1 MANEFK
7 ITDIVDKK
15 AFDELTN
22 LINKFNE
29 TKEVYSDLTKEL
41 AGGLKVKP
49 GDLKELADK
58 TEKYTNIMNQLV
70 TTQNKL
76 ADIQGKYKAVL
87 NDLNKNMKEFLSL
100 SSLSGKFDS
109 LTSAINKASD
119 ALKTASEAI
128 KNTSEAQ
135 KENAQTTQRQSQ
147 AMQSA
152 SSSISLTSSAYAEIL
167 NTVTSYD
174 NKAKELNERLSINKT
189 KLDEIRRELSN
200 LSKEL
205 SKGTISQQE
214 YLRIVS
220 DLTIKERDLVQQ
232 NKQYTSLLNAH
243 SKAMVST
250 AGSYNEMSAAVVQ
263 LENRFRNLS
272 EAQRQGDQGVGL
284 IKQIKQLK
292 DELKTIDAQM
302 GNYQRNVGN
311 YTSHWNG
318 LNVSVQQ
325 MARELPSLAVGWN
338 TFFLAISNNLPI
350 MADEI
355 KRARDEFKALQ
366 ESGQQGV
373 PVWKQLTKSIL
384 NWQTALVVGI
394 TLLSVYGKDIMDW
407 VASLFKAKDAT
418 KELLSAEQEMA
429 LGIKKGMK
437 DVANSTVKLDVLYK
451 ATQDHTRSLKDRN
464 AAVDELQKM
473 YPAYFANLSN
483 DEILAGKAKE
493 AYVQLREELVANAI
507 ARAQLDRMTDIADKR
522 EESLLKRRV
531 QYNTYLQAEQ
541 KIIEASAALE
551 DARQKKAKEGDEVWG
566 YLVAKRE
573 EELKKAEDQ
582 AKKEKAAWED
592 LIKETKDYDKVLEG
606 MSKNIN
612 VGALTNDSNGSN
624 KKEAEEYA
632 NYMKNIERELTKTR
646 IALIEDRRKAEVA
659 SVENTYK
666 ENINKIKGYS
676 AKENQLRSQYE
687 EEKNKNIRE
696 INEKYDLE
704 REEYESDLEKRS
716 IELKLDTIKNNSEK
730 ELEYKLD
737 LLLRMNELLREEEI
751 REAER
756 RGEDVELINK
766 KYDARFSS
774 IIQDNISERLG
785 LIKKGTDRELDILD
799 TNSLK
804 EINALNK
811 QYKQGEINEKQY
823 RDGLYKITKESGE
836 AKLKLL
842 LKEAEAELAL
852 STDLP
857 QEKVDEIQRRIDKIK
872 AQIEAFNN
880 DMDNDEN
887 NPGKRWAKNF
897 NSALGDMS
905 SSANKYLGDSAK
917 IFNALGD
924 IIGEM
929 TAKMKDAEDSV
940 FDFWGALGKGEDGL
954 KKKLTFVLSSFAKIQ
969 DGITSIMT
977 DIYDA
982 RIKRVEEEQEAN
994 EEAGEKELERIEK
1007 LENSGAITK
1016 EEAEARKRAAEQA
1029 TANKNK
1035 ELEKKKEVLQQKQAK
1050 WEKANAI
1057 SQSVIATAL
1066 AVSKALPNLVLAALV
1081 GTLGAAQLA
1090 TIIAQPIPKYAKGTD
1105 NHPGGLAIVG
1115 DGGKH
1120 EAVVTDKGTYITPNV
1135 PTLIDL
1141 PRRAKVIPDVDIE
1154 RRSDFLPP
1162 FDRLA
1167 LYRSMNLRSDI
1178 GALMKD
1184 AERMGEPITVNV
1196 NNDYRKLEREMQ
1208 SLNRSFEKMAK
1219 YQKKAAKETELRNIS
1234 SRI

>member
-15 AFDELTN
+15 AFDELTS
-22 LINKFNE
+22 LIAKFNE
-29 TKEVYSDLTKEL
+29 TKEAYVNLTKDL
-41 AGGLKVKP
+41 AGGLRVKP

-76 ADIQGKYKAVL
+76 SDIQGRYKGIL

-119 ALKTASEAI
+119 ALKIA
-128 KNTSEAQ
+128 SEAQ
-135 KENAQTTQRQSQ
+135 KDNAQTTQRQAQ

-174 NKAKELNERLSINKT
+174 NKAKELNERLSANKIR
-189 KLDEIRRELSN
+189 LDEIRRELSE

-205 SKGTISQQE
+205 SKGIISQQE
-214 YLRIVS
+214 YLNKVS

-250 AGSYNEMSAAVVQ
+250 SGSYNEMSAAVVQ

-292 DELKTIDAQM
+292 DELKAIDAQM

-318 LNVSVQQ
+318 LNASVQQ
-325 MARELPSLAVGWN
+325 VARELPSLAVGWN
-338 TFFLAISNNLPI
+338 AFFLAISNNLPI

-366 ESGQQGV
+366 ESGQKGV

-394 TLLSVYGKDIMDW
+394 TLLSVYGKDIMNW
-407 VASLFKAKDAT
+407 IENLFKAKEVTGDLIDYEN
-418 KELLSAEQEMA
+418 KLLIARQK
-429 LGIKKGMK
+429 GIQ
-437 DVANSTVKLDVLYK
+437 DISRETTKLDLLYK
-451 ATQDHTRSLKDRN
+451 TTQDTNKLRKERLAAAN
-464 AAVDELQKM
+464 ALQKM
-473 YPAYFANLSN
+473 YPDYLGNMKKES
-483 DEILAGKAKE
+483 ILAGEAKE
-493 AYVQLREELVANAI
+493 AYMQLRKELVASAI
-507 ARAQLDRMTDIADKR
+507 ARAQLDEMTKIAAQRYKAWVKER
-522 EESLLKRRV
+522 NAYVS
-531 QYNTYLQAEQ
+531 YLRSENELSKNNSDLQ
-541 KIIEASAALE
+541 KTITLN
-551 DARQKKAKEGDEVWG
+551 
-566 YLVAKRE
+566 
-573 EELKKAEDQ
+573 
-582 AKKEKAAWED
+582 AKKQWENAKD
-592 LIKETKDYDKVLEG
+592 SLSDYDKALKG
-606 MSKNIN
+606 MSESID
-612 VGALTNDSNGSN
+612 VDALVNDSNDAN

-632 NYMKNIERELTKTR
+632 NYMKNIESELTKTR
-646 IALIEDRRKAEVA
+646 IALIEDRRKAEIA

-687 EEKNKNIRE
+687 EEKNKNIRD
-696 INEKYDLE
+696 INEKYDLQ

-737 LLLRMNELLREEEI
+737 LLLRMNEILREEEI

-823 RDGLYKITKESGE
+823 RDGIYKITKESGE

-852 STDLP
+852 SSDLP

-872 AQIEAFNN
+872 AQIGAFGD

-887 NPGKRWAKNF
+887 NPGKRWADDF
-897 NSALGDMS
+897 NNALGNLS
-905 SSANKYLGDSAK
+905 SSANKYLGDSAN

-924 IIGEM
+924 IIGEI
-929 TAKMKDAEDSV
+929 TSKMDDAGDSV
-940 FDFWGALGKGEDGL
+940 LNFWGKLDDKGKL
-954 KKKLTFVLSSFAKIQ
+954 SFVLSSFAKIQ

-1007 LENSGAITK
+1007 LENSGVITK
-1016 EEAEARKRAAEQA
+1016 EEAEARKRAAEQT

-1035 ELEKKKEVLQQKQAK
+1035 ELEKKKEALQQKQAK

-1057 SQSVIATAL
+1057 SQSIIATAL
-1066 AVSKALPNLVLAALV
+1066 AVSRALPNMVLAALV
-1081 GTLGAAQLA
+1081 GALGAAQLA

-1120 EAVVTDKGTYITPNV
+1120 EAVVTDRGAYITPNV

-1219 YQKKAAKETELRNIS
+1219 YQKKAAKEAELRNIS
-1234 SRI
+1234 NRI

>member
-15 AFDELTN
+15 AFDELTS
-22 LINKFNE
+22 LIAKFNE
-29 TKEVYSDLTKEL
+29 TKEAYVNLTKDL
-41 AGGLKVKP
+41 AGGLRVKP

-76 ADIQGKYKAVL
+76 SDIQGRYKGIL

-119 ALKTASEAI
+119 ALKIA
-128 KNTSEAQ
+128 SEAQ
-135 KENAQTTQRQSQ
+135 KDNAQTTQRQAQ

-174 NKAKELNERLSINKT
+174 NKAKELNERLSANKIR
-189 KLDEIRRELSN
+189 LDEIRRELSE

-205 SKGTISQQE
+205 SKGIISQQE
-214 YLRIVS
+214 YLNKVS

-292 DELKTIDAQM
+292 DELKAIDAQM

-318 LNVSVQQ
+318 LNASVQQ
-325 MARELPSLAVGWN
+325 VARELPSLAVGWN
-338 TFFLAISNNLPI
+338 AFFLAISNNLPI
-350 MADEI
+350 MANEI

-366 ESGQQGV
+366 ESGQKGV

-394 TLLSVYGKDIMDW
+394 TLLSVYGKDIMNW
-407 VASLFKAKDAT
+407 IENLFKAKEVTGDLIDYEN
-418 KELLSAEQEMA
+418 KLLIARQK
-429 LGIKKGMK
+429 GIQ
-437 DVANSTVKLDVLYK
+437 DISRETTKLDLLYK
-451 ATQDHTRSLKDRN
+451 TTQDTNKSMKERLAAAN
-464 AAVDELQKM
+464 ALQKM
-473 YPAYFANLSN
+473 SPDYLGNMKKES
-483 DEILAGKAKE
+483 ILAGEAKE
-493 AYVQLREELVANAI
+493 AYMQLRKELVASAI
-507 ARAQLDRMTDIADKR
+507 ARAQLDEMTKIAAQRYKAWVKER
-522 EESLLKRRV
+522 NAYVS
-531 QYNTYLQAEQ
+531 YLRSENELSKNNSDLQ
-541 KIIEASAALE
+541 KTITLN
-551 DARQKKAKEGDEVWG
+551 
-566 YLVAKRE
+566 
-573 EELKKAEDQ
+573 
-582 AKKEKAAWED
+582 AKKQWENAKD
-592 LIKETKDYDKVLEG
+592 SLSDYDKALKG
-606 MSKNIN
+606 MSESID
-612 VGALTNDSNGSN
+612 VDALVNDSNDAN

-632 NYMKNIERELTKTR
+632 NYMKNIESELTKTR
-646 IALIEDRRKAEVA
+646 IALIEDRRKAEIA

-687 EEKNKNIRE
+687 EEKNKNIRD

-737 LLLRMNELLREEEI
+737 LLLRMNEILREEEI

-852 STDLP
+852 SSDLP
-857 QEKVDEIQRRIDKIK
+857 QEKVDEIQRRIDEIK
-872 AQIEAFNN
+872 AQIEDFGN

-887 NPGKRWAKNF
+887 NPGKRWADDF
-897 NSALGDMS
+897 NNSLGNLS
-905 SSANKYLGDSAK
+905 SSANKYLGDSAN

-924 IIGEM
+924 IIGEI
-929 TAKMKDAEDSV
+929 TAKMDDAGDSV
-940 FDFWGALGKGEDGL
+940 LNFWGKLDDKGKL
-954 KKKLTFVLSSFAKIQ
+954 SFVLSSFAKIQ

-1007 LENSGAITK
+1007 LENSGVITK
-1016 EEAEARKRAAEQA
+1016 EEAEARKRAAEQT

-1035 ELEKKKEVLQQKQAK
+1035 ELEKKKEALQQKQAK

-1057 SQSVIATAL
+1057 SQSIIATAL
-1066 AVSKALPNLVLAALV
+1066 AVSRALPNMVLAALV
-1081 GTLGAAQLA
+1081 GALGAAQLA

-1120 EAVVTDKGTYITPNV
+1120 EAVVTDRGAYITPNV

-1219 YQKKAAKETELRNIS
+1219 YQKKAAKEAELRNIS
-1234 SRI
+1234 NRI

>member
-15 AFDELTN
+15 AFDELTS
-22 LINKFNE
+22 LIAKFNE
-29 TKEVYSDLTKEL
+29 TKEAYVNLTKDL
-41 AGGLKVKP
+41 AGGLRVKP

-76 ADIQGKYKAVL
+76 SDIQGRYKGIL

-119 ALKTASEAI
+119 ALKIA
-128 KNTSEAQ
+128 SEAQ
-135 KENAQTTQRQSQ
+135 KDNAQTTQRQAQ

-174 NKAKELNERLSINKT
+174 NKAKELNERLSANKIR
-189 KLDEIRRELSN
+189 LDEIRRELSE

-205 SKGTISQQE
+205 SKGIISQQE
-214 YLRIVS
+214 YLNKVS

-292 DELKTIDAQM
+292 DELKAIDAQM

-318 LNVSVQQ
+318 LNASVQQ
-325 MARELPSLAVGWN
+325 VARELPSLAVGWN
-338 TFFLAISNNLPI
+338 DFFLAISNNLPI
-350 MADEI
+350 MANEI

-366 ESGQQGV
+366 ESGQKGV

-394 TLLSVYGKDIMDW
+394 TLLSVYEKDIMNW
-407 VASLFKAKDAT
+407 IENLFKAKEVTGDLIDYEN
-418 KELLSAEQEMA
+418 KLLIARQK
-429 LGIKKGMK
+429 GIQ
-437 DVANSTVKLDVLYK
+437 DISRETTKLDLLYK
-451 ATQDHTRSLKDRN
+451 TTQDTNKSMKERLAAAN
-464 AAVDELQKM
+464 ALQKM
-473 YPAYFANLSN
+473 SPDYLGNMKKES
-483 DEILAGKAKE
+483 ILAGEAKE
-493 AYVQLREELVANAI
+493 AYMQLRKELVASAI
-507 ARAQLDRMTDIADKR
+507 ARAQLDEMTKIAAQRYKAWVKER
-522 EESLLKRRV
+522 NAYVS
-531 QYNTYLQAEQ
+531 YLRSENELSKNNSDLQ
-541 KIIEASAALE
+541 KTITLN
-551 DARQKKAKEGDEVWG
+551 
-566 YLVAKRE
+566 
-573 EELKKAEDQ
+573 
-582 AKKEKAAWED
+582 AKKQWENAKD
-592 LIKETKDYDKVLEG
+592 SLSDYDKALKG
-606 MSKNIN
+606 MSESID
-612 VGALTNDSNGSN
+612 VDALVNDSNDAN

-632 NYMKNIERELTKTR
+632 NYMKNIESELTKTR
-646 IALIEDRRKAEVA
+646 IALIEDRRKAEIA

-687 EEKNKNIRE
+687 EEKNKNIRD

-737 LLLRMNELLREEEI
+737 LLLRMNEILREEEI

-823 RDGLYKITKESGE
+823 RDGIYRITKESGE

-852 STDLP
+852 SSDLP

-872 AQIEAFNN
+872 AQIEDFGN

-887 NPGKRWAKNF
+887 NPGKRWADDF
-897 NSALGDMS
+897 NNSLGNLS
-905 SSANKYLGDSAK
+905 SSANKYLGDSAN

-924 IIGEM
+924 IIGEI
-929 TAKMKDAEDSV
+929 TAKMDDAGDSV
-940 FDFWGALGKGEDGL
+940 LNFWGKLDDKGKL
-954 KKKLTFVLSSFAKIQ
+954 SFVLSSFAKIQ

-1007 LENSGAITK
+1007 LENSGVITK
-1016 EEAEARKRAAEQA
+1016 EEAEARKRAAEQT

-1035 ELEKKKEVLQQKQAK
+1035 ELEKKKEALQQKQAK

-1057 SQSVIATAL
+1057 SQSIIATAL
-1066 AVSKALPNLVLAALV
+1066 AVSRALPNMVLAALV
-1081 GTLGAAQLA
+1081 GALGAAQLA

-1120 EAVVTDKGTYITPNV
+1120 EAVVTDRGAYITPNV

-1219 YQKKAAKETELRNIS
+1219 YQKKAAKEAELRNIS
-1234 SRI
+1234 NRI

>member
-15 AFDELTN
+15 AFDELTS
-22 LINKFNE
+22 LIAKFNE
-29 TKEVYSDLTKEL
+29 TKEAYVNLTKDL
-41 AGGLKVKP
+41 AGGLRVKP

-76 ADIQGKYKAVL
+76 SDIQGRYKGIL

-119 ALKTASEAI
+119 ALKIA
-128 KNTSEAQ
+128 SEAQ
-135 KENAQTTQRQSQ
+135 KDNAQTTQRQAQ

-174 NKAKELNERLSINKT
+174 NKAKELNERLSANKIR
-189 KLDEIRRELSN
+189 LDEIRRELSE

-205 SKGTISQQE
+205 SKGIISQQE
-214 YLRIVS
+214 YLNKVS

-292 DELKTIDAQM
+292 DELKAIDAQM

-318 LNVSVQQ
+318 LNASVQQ
-325 MARELPSLAVGWN
+325 VARELPSLAVGWN
-338 TFFLAISNNLPI
+338 AFFLAISNNLPI
-350 MADEI
+350 MANEI

-366 ESGQQGV
+366 ESGQKGV

-394 TLLSVYGKDIMDW
+394 TLLSVYGKDIMNW
-407 VASLFKAKDAT
+407 IENLFKAKEVTGDLIDYEN
-418 KELLSAEQEMA
+418 KLLIARQK
-429 LGIKKGMK
+429 GIQ
-437 DVANSTVKLDVLYK
+437 DISRETTKLDLLYK
-451 ATQDHTRSLKDRN
+451 TTQDTNKSMKERLAAAN
-464 AAVDELQKM
+464 ALQKM
-473 YPAYFANLSN
+473 SPDYLGNMKKES
-483 DEILAGKAKE
+483 ILAGEAKE
-493 AYVQLREELVANAI
+493 AYMQLRKELVASAI
-507 ARAQLDRMTDIADKR
+507 ARAQLDEMTKIAAQRYKAWVKER
-522 EESLLKRRV
+522 NAYVS
-531 QYNTYLQAEQ
+531 YLRSENELSKNNSDLQ
-541 KIIEASAALE
+541 KTITLN
-551 DARQKKAKEGDEVWG
+551 
-566 YLVAKRE
+566 
-573 EELKKAEDQ
+573 
-582 AKKEKAAWED
+582 AKKQWENAKD
-592 LIKETKDYDKVLEG
+592 SLSDYDKALKG
-606 MSKNIN
+606 MSESID
-612 VGALTNDSNGSN
+612 VDALVNDSNDAN

-632 NYMKNIERELTKTR
+632 NYMKNIESELTKTR
-646 IALIEDRRKAEVA
+646 IALIEDRRKAEIA

-687 EEKNKNIRE
+687 EEKNKNIRD

-737 LLLRMNELLREEEI
+737 LLLRMNEILREEEI

-823 RDGLYKITKESGE
+823 RDGIYRITKESGE

-852 STDLP
+852 SSDLP

-872 AQIEAFNN
+872 AQIEDFGN

-887 NPGKRWAKNF
+887 NPGKRWADDF
-897 NSALGDMS
+897 NNSLGNLS
-905 SSANKYLGDSAK
+905 SSANKYLGDSAN

-924 IIGEM
+924 IIGEI
-929 TAKMKDAEDSV
+929 TAKMDDAGDSV
-940 FDFWGALGKGEDGL
+940 LNFWGKLDDKGKL
-954 KKKLTFVLSSFAKIQ
+954 SFVLSSFAKIQ

-1007 LENSGAITK
+1007 LENSGVITK
-1016 EEAEARKRAAEQA
+1016 EEAEARKRAAEQT

-1035 ELEKKKEVLQQKQAK
+1035 ELEKKKEALQQKQAK

-1057 SQSVIATAL
+1057 SQSIIATAL
-1066 AVSKALPNLVLAALV
+1066 AVSRALPNMVLAALV
-1081 GTLGAAQLA
+1081 GALGAAQLA

-1120 EAVVTDKGTYITPNV
+1120 EAVVTDRGAYITPNV

-1154 RRSDFLPP
+1154 RRSDFLPH

-1219 YQKKAAKETELRNIS
+1219 YQKKAAKEAELRNIS
-1234 SRI
+1234 NRI

>member
-15 AFDELTN
+15 AFDELTS
-22 LINKFNE
+22 LIAKFNE
-29 TKEVYSDLTKEL
+29 TKEAYVNLTKDL
-41 AGGLKVKP
+41 AGGLRVKP

-76 ADIQGKYKAVL
+76 SDIQGRYKGVL

-119 ALKTASEAI
+119 ALKIAF
-128 KNTSEAQ
+128 EAQ
-135 KENAQTTQRQSQ
+135 KDNAQTTQRQAQ

-174 NKAKELNERLSINKT
+174 NKAKELNERLSANKIR
-189 KLDEIRRELSN
+189 LDEIRRELSE

-205 SKGTISQQE
+205 SKGIISQQE
-214 YLRIVS
+214 YLNKVS

-292 DELKTIDAQM
+292 DELKAIDAQM

-318 LNVSVQQ
+318 LNASVQQ
-325 MARELPSLAVGWN
+325 VARELPSLAVGWN
-338 TFFLAISNNLPI
+338 AFFLAISNNLPI
-350 MADEI
+350 MANEI

-366 ESGQQGV
+366 ESGQKGV

-394 TLLSVYGKDIMDW
+394 TLLSVYGKDIMNW
-407 VASLFKAKDAT
+407 IENLFKAKEVTGDLIDYEN
-418 KELLSAEQEMA
+418 KLLIARQK
-429 LGIKKGMK
+429 GIQ
-437 DVANSTVKLDVLYK
+437 DISRETTKLDLLYK
-451 ATQDHTRSLKDRN
+451 TTQDTNKSMKERLAAAN
-464 AAVDELQKM
+464 ALQKM
-473 YPAYFANLSN
+473 SPDYLGNMKKES
-483 DEILAGKAKE
+483 ILAGEAKE
-493 AYVQLREELVANAI
+493 AYMQLRKELVASAI
-507 ARAQLDRMTDIADKR
+507 ARAQLDEMTKIAAQRYKAWVKER
-522 EESLLKRRV
+522 NAYVS
-531 QYNTYLQAEQ
+531 YLRSENELSKNNSDLQ
-541 KIIEASAALE
+541 KTITLN
-551 DARQKKAKEGDEVWG
+551 
-566 YLVAKRE
+566 
-573 EELKKAEDQ
+573 
-582 AKKEKAAWED
+582 AKKQWENAKD
-592 LIKETKDYDKVLEG
+592 SLSDYDKALKG
-606 MSKNIN
+606 MSESID
-612 VGALTNDSNGSN
+612 VDALVNDSNDAN

-632 NYMKNIERELTKTR
+632 NYMKNIESELTKTR
-646 IALIEDRRKAEVA
+646 IALIEDRRKAEIA

-687 EEKNKNIRE
+687 EEKNKNIRD

-737 LLLRMNELLREEEI
+737 LLLRMNEILREEEI

-823 RDGLYKITKESGE
+823 RDGIYRITKESGE

-852 STDLP
+852 SSDLP

-872 AQIEAFNN
+872 AQIEDFGN

-887 NPGKRWAKNF
+887 NPGKRWADDF
-897 NSALGDMS
+897 NNSLGNLS
-905 SSANKYLGDSAK
+905 SSANKYLGDSAN

-924 IIGEM
+924 IIGEI
-929 TAKMKDAEDSV
+929 TAKMDDAGDSV
-940 FDFWGALGKGEDGL
+940 LNFWGKLDDKGKL
-954 KKKLTFVLSSFAKIQ
+954 SFVLSSFAKIQ

-1007 LENSGAITK
+1007 LENSGVITK
-1016 EEAEARKRAAEQA
+1016 EEAEARKRAAEQT

-1035 ELEKKKEVLQQKQAK
+1035 ELEKKKEALQQKQAK

-1057 SQSVIATAL
+1057 SQSIIATAL
-1066 AVSKALPNLVLAALV
+1066 AVSRALPNMVLAALV
-1081 GTLGAAQLA
+1081 GALGAAQLA

-1120 EAVVTDKGTYITPNV
+1120 EAVVTDRGAYITPNV

-1219 YQKKAAKETELRNIS
+1219 YQKKAAKEAELRNIS
-1234 SRI
+1234 NRI

>member
-15 AFDELTN
+15 AFDELAN

-29 TKEVYSDLTKEL
+29 TKKAYVKLTKKL
-41 AGGLKVKP
+41 AGGLDVKP
-49 GDLKELADK
+49 KDLEELANK

-152 SSSISLTSSAYAEIL
+152 SSSISLTNSAYAEIL

-606 MSKNIN
+606 MSKNID
-612 VGALTNDSNGSN
+612 VGALANDSNGSN

-887 NPGKRWAKNF
+887 NPGKRWAKDF

-1057 SQSVIATAL
+1057 SQSIIATAL

>member
-15 AFDELTN
+15 AFDELTS
-22 LINKFNE
+22 LIAKFNE
-29 TKEVYSDLTKEL
+29 TKEAYVNLTKDL
-41 AGGLKVKP
+41 AGGLRVKP

-76 ADIQGKYKAVL
+76 SDIQGRYKGIL

-119 ALKTASEAI
+119 ALKIA
-128 KNTSEAQ
+128 SEAQ
-135 KENAQTTQRQSQ
+135 KDNAQTTQRQAQ

-174 NKAKELNERLSINKT
+174 NKAKELNERLSANKIR
-189 KLDEIRRELSN
+189 LDEIRRELSE

-205 SKGTISQQE
+205 SKGIISQQE
-214 YLRIVS
+214 YLNKVS

-250 AGSYNEMSAAVVQ
+250 SGSYNEMSAAVVQ

-292 DELKTIDAQM
+292 DELKAIDAQM

-318 LNVSVQQ
+318 LNASVQQ
-325 MARELPSLAVGWN
+325 VARELPSLAVGWN
-338 TFFLAISNNLPI
+338 AFFLAISNNLPI

-366 ESGQQGV
+366 ESGQKGV

-394 TLLSVYGKDIMDW
+394 TLLSVYGKDIMNW
-407 VASLFKAKDAT
+407 IENLFKAKEVTGDLIDYEN
-418 KELLSAEQEMA
+418 KLLIARQK
-429 LGIKKGMK
+429 GIQ
-437 DVANSTVKLDVLYK
+437 DISRETTKLDLLYK
-451 ATQDHTRSLKDRN
+451 TTQDTNKLRKERLAAAN
-464 AAVDELQKM
+464 ALQKM
-473 YPAYFANLSN
+473 YPDYLGNMKKES
-483 DEILAGKAKE
+483 ILAGEAKE
-493 AYVQLREELVANAI
+493 AYMQLRKELVASAI
-507 ARAQLDRMTDIADKR
+507 ARAQLDEMTKIAAQRYKAWVKER
-522 EESLLKRRV
+522 NAYVS
-531 QYNTYLQAEQ
+531 YLRSENELSKNNSDLQ
-541 KIIEASAALE
+541 KTITLN
-551 DARQKKAKEGDEVWG
+551 
-566 YLVAKRE
+566 
-573 EELKKAEDQ
+573 
-582 AKKEKAAWED
+582 AKKQWENAKD
-592 LIKETKDYDKVLEG
+592 SLSDYDKALKG
-606 MSKNIN
+606 MSESID
-612 VGALTNDSNGSN
+612 VDALVNDSNDAN

-632 NYMKNIERELTKTR
+632 NYMKNIESELTKTR
-646 IALIEDRRKAEVA
+646 IALIEDRRKAEIA

-687 EEKNKNIRE
+687 EEKNKNIRD

-737 LLLRMNELLREEEI
+737 LLLRMNEILREEEI

-823 RDGLYKITKESGE
+823 RDGIYKITKESGE

-852 STDLP
+852 SSDLP

-872 AQIEAFNN
+872 AQIGAFGD

-887 NPGKRWAKNF
+887 NPGKRWADDF
-897 NSALGDMS
+897 NNALGNLS
-905 SSANKYLGDSAK
+905 SSANKYLGDSAN

-924 IIGEM
+924 IIGEI
-929 TAKMKDAEDSV
+929 TSKMDDAGDSV
-940 FDFWGALGKGEDGL
+940 LNFWGKLDDKGKL
-954 KKKLTFVLSSFAKIQ
+954 SFVLSSFAKIQ

-1007 LENSGAITK
+1007 LENSGVITK
-1016 EEAEARKRAAEQA
+1016 EEAEARKRAAEQT

-1035 ELEKKKEVLQQKQAK
+1035 ELEKKKEALQQKQAK

-1057 SQSVIATAL
+1057 SQSIIATAL
-1066 AVSKALPNLVLAALV
+1066 AVSRALPNMVLAALV
-1081 GTLGAAQLA
+1081 GALGAAQLA

-1120 EAVVTDKGTYITPNV
+1120 EAVVTDRGAYITPNV

-1219 YQKKAAKETELRNIS
+1219 YQKKAAKEAELRNIS
-1234 SRI
+1234 NRI

>member
-15 AFDELTN
+15 AFDELTS
-22 LINKFNE
+22 LIAKFNE
-29 TKEVYSDLTKEL
+29 TKEAYVNLTKDL
-41 AGGLKVKP
+41 AGGLRVKP

-76 ADIQGKYKAVL
+76 SDIQGRYKGIL

-119 ALKTASEAI
+119 ALKIA
-128 KNTSEAQ
+128 SEAQ
-135 KENAQTTQRQSQ
+135 KDNAQTTQRQAQ

-174 NKAKELNERLSINKT
+174 NKAKELNERLSANKIR
-189 KLDEIRRELSN
+189 LDEIRRELSE

-205 SKGTISQQE
+205 SKGIISQQE
-214 YLRIVS
+214 YLNKVS

-292 DELKTIDAQM
+292 DELKAIDAQM

-311 YTSHWNG
+311 YTSHWNE
-318 LNVSVQQ
+318 LNASVQQ
-325 MARELPSLAVGWN
+325 VARELPSLAVGWDA
-338 TFFLAISNNLPI
+338 FFLAISNNLPI
-350 MADEI
+350 MANEI

-366 ESGQQGV
+366 ESGQKGV

-394 TLLSVYGKDIMDW
+394 TLLSVYEKDIMNW
-407 VASLFKAKDAT
+407 IENLFKAKEVTGDLIDYEN
-418 KELLSAEQEMA
+418 KLLIARQK
-429 LGIKKGMK
+429 GIQ
-437 DVANSTVKLDVLYK
+437 DISRETTKLDLLYK
-451 ATQDHTRSLKDRN
+451 TTQDTNKSMKERLAAAN
-464 AAVDELQKM
+464 ALQKM
-473 YPAYFANLSN
+473 SPDYLGNMKKES
-483 DEILAGKAKE
+483 ILAGEAKE
-493 AYVQLREELVANAI
+493 AYMQLRKELVASAI
-507 ARAQLDRMTDIADKR
+507 ARAQLDEMTKIAAQRYKAWVKER
-522 EESLLKRRV
+522 NAYVS
-531 QYNTYLQAEQ
+531 YLRSENELSKNNSDLQ
-541 KIIEASAALE
+541 KTITLN
-551 DARQKKAKEGDEVWG
+551 
-566 YLVAKRE
+566 
-573 EELKKAEDQ
+573 
-582 AKKEKAAWED
+582 AKKQWENAKD
-592 LIKETKDYDKVLEG
+592 SLSDYDKALKG
-606 MSKNIN
+606 MSESID
-612 VGALTNDSNGSN
+612 VDALVNDSNDAN

-632 NYMKNIERELTKTR
+632 NYMKNIESELTKTR
-646 IALIEDRRKAEVA
+646 IALIEDRRKAEIA

-687 EEKNKNIRE
+687 EEKNKNIRD

-737 LLLRMNELLREEEI
+737 LLLRMNEILREEEI

-852 STDLP
+852 SSDLP
-857 QEKVDEIQRRIDKIK
+857 QEKVDEIQRRIDEIK
-872 AQIEAFNN
+872 AQIEDFGN

-887 NPGKRWAKNF
+887 NPGKRWADDF
-897 NSALGDMS
+897 NNSLGNLS
-905 SSANKYLGDSAK
+905 SSANKYLGDSAN

-924 IIGEM
+924 IIGEI
-929 TAKMKDAEDSV
+929 TAKMDDAGDSV
-940 FDFWGALGKGEDGL
+940 LNFWGKLDDKGKL
-954 KKKLTFVLSSFAKIQ
+954 SFVLSSFAKIQ

-1007 LENSGAITK
+1007 LENSGVITK
-1016 EEAEARKRAAEQA
+1016 EEAEARKRAAEQT

-1035 ELEKKKEVLQQKQAK
+1035 ELEKKKEALQQKQAK

-1057 SQSVIATAL
+1057 SQSIIATAL
-1066 AVSKALPNLVLAALV
+1066 AVSRALPNMVLAALV
-1081 GTLGAAQLA
+1081 GALGAAQLA

-1120 EAVVTDKGTYITPNV
+1120 EAVVTDRGAYITPNV

-1219 YQKKAAKETELRNIS
+1219 YQKKAAKEVELRNIS
-1234 SRI
+1234 NRI

>member
-15 AFDELTN
+15 AFDELTS
-22 LINKFNE
+22 LIAKFNE
-29 TKEVYSDLTKEL
+29 TKEAYVNLTKDL
-41 AGGLKVKP
+41 AGGLRVKP

-76 ADIQGKYKAVL
+76 SDIQGRYKGIL

-119 ALKTASEAI
+119 ALKIA
-128 KNTSEAQ
+128 SEAQ
-135 KENAQTTQRQSQ
+135 KDNAQTTQRQAQ

-152 SSSISLTSSAYAEIL
+152 SSYISLTSSAYAEIL

-174 NKAKELNERLSINKT
+174 NKAKELNERLSANKIR
-189 KLDEIRRELSN
+189 LDEIRRELSE

-292 DELKTIDAQM
+292 DELKAIDAQM

-318 LNVSVQQ
+318 LNASVQQ
-325 MARELPSLAVGWN
+325 VARELPSLAVGWN
-338 TFFLAISNNLPI
+338 AFFLAISNNLPI

-366 ESGQQGV
+366 ESGQKGV

-394 TLLSVYGKDIMDW
+394 TLLSVYGKDIMNW
-407 VASLFKAKDAT
+407 IENLFKAKEVTGDLIDYEN
-418 KELLSAEQEMA
+418 KLLIARQK
-429 LGIKKGMK
+429 GIQ
-437 DVANSTVKLDVLYK
+437 DISRETTKLDLLYK
-451 ATQDHTRSLKDRN
+451 TTQDTNKLRKERLAAAN
-464 AAVDELQKM
+464 ALQKM
-473 YPAYFANLSN
+473 YPDYLGNMKKES
-483 DEILAGKAKE
+483 ILAGEAKE
-493 AYVQLREELVANAI
+493 AYMQLRKELVASAI
-507 ARAQLDRMTDIADKR
+507 ARAQLDEMTKIAAQRYKAWVKER
-522 EESLLKRRV
+522 NAYVS
-531 QYNTYLQAEQ
+531 YLRSENELSKNNSDLQ
-541 KIIEASAALE
+541 KTITLN
-551 DARQKKAKEGDEVWG
+551 
-566 YLVAKRE
+566 
-573 EELKKAEDQ
+573 
-582 AKKEKAAWED
+582 AKKQWENAKD
-592 LIKETKDYDKVLEG
+592 SLSDYDKALKG

-612 VGALTNDSNGSN
+612 VGALVNDSNDAN

-632 NYMKNIERELTKTR
+632 NYMKNIESELTKTR
-646 IALIEDRRKAEVA
+646 IALIEDRRKAEIA

-687 EEKNKNIRE
+687 EEKNKNIRD

-716 IELKLDTIKNNSEK
+716 IELKLDTIKNDSEK

-737 LLLRMNELLREEEI
+737 LLLRMNEILREEEI

-823 RDGLYKITKESGE
+823 RDGIYRITKESGE

-852 STDLP
+852 SSDLP

-872 AQIEAFNN
+872 AQIEDFGN

-887 NPGKRWAKNF
+887 NPGKRWADDF
-897 NSALGDMS
+897 NNSLGNLS
-905 SSANKYLGDSAK
+905 SSANKYLGDSAN

-924 IIGEM
+924 IIGEI
-929 TAKMKDAEDSV
+929 TAKMDDAGDSV
-940 FDFWGALGKGEDGL
+940 LNFWGKLDDKGKL
-954 KKKLTFVLSSFAKIQ
+954 SFVLSSFAKIQ

-1007 LENSGAITK
+1007 LENSGVITK
-1016 EEAEARKRAAEQA
+1016 EEAEARKRAAEQT

-1035 ELEKKKEVLQQKQAK
+1035 ELEKKKEALQQKQAK

-1057 SQSVIATAL
+1057 SQSIIATAL
-1066 AVSKALPNLVLAALV
+1066 AVSRALPNMVLAALV
-1081 GTLGAAQLA
+1081 GALGAAQLA

-1120 EAVVTDKGTYITPNV
+1120 EAVVTDRGAYITPNV

-1219 YQKKAAKETELRNIS
+1219 YQKKAAKEAELRNIS
-1234 SRI
+1234 NRI

>member
-15 AFDELTN
+15 AFDELTS
-22 LINKFNE
+22 LIAKFNE
-29 TKEVYSDLTKEL
+29 TKEAYVNLTKDL
-41 AGGLKVKP
+41 AGGLRVKP

-76 ADIQGKYKAVL
+76 SDIQGRYKGIL

-119 ALKTASEAI
+119 ALKIA
-128 KNTSEAQ
+128 SEAQ
-135 KENAQTTQRQSQ
+135 KDNAQTTQRQAQ

-174 NKAKELNERLSINKT
+174 NKAKELNERLSANKIR
-189 KLDEIRRELSN
+189 LDEIRRELSE

-205 SKGTISQQE
+205 SKGIISQQE
-214 YLRIVS
+214 YLNKVS

-250 AGSYNEMSAAVVQ
+250 SGSYNEMSAAVVQ

-292 DELKTIDAQM
+292 DELKAIDAQM

-318 LNVSVQQ
+318 LNASVQQ
-325 MARELPSLAVGWN
+325 VARELPSLAVGWN
-338 TFFLAISNNLPI
+338 AFFLAISNNLPI

-366 ESGQQGV
+366 ESGQKGV

-394 TLLSVYGKDIMDW
+394 TLLSVYGKDIMNW
-407 VASLFKAKDAT
+407 IENLFKAKEVTGDLIDYEN
-418 KELLSAEQEMA
+418 KLLIARQK
-429 LGIKKGMK
+429 GIQ
-437 DVANSTVKLDVLYK
+437 DISRETTKLDLLYK
-451 ATQDHTRSLKDRN
+451 TTQDTNKLRKERLAAAN
-464 AAVDELQKM
+464 ALQKM
-473 YPAYFANLSN
+473 YPDYLGNMKKESILSG
-483 DEILAGKAKE
+483 EAKE
-493 AYVQLREELVANAI
+493 AYMQLRKELVASAI
-507 ARAQLDRMTDIADKR
+507 ARAQLDEMTKIAAQRYKAWVKER
-522 EESLLKRRV
+522 NAYVS
-531 QYNTYLQAEQ
+531 YLRSENELSKNNSDLQ
-541 KIIEASAALE
+541 KTITLN
-551 DARQKKAKEGDEVWG
+551 
-566 YLVAKRE
+566 
-573 EELKKAEDQ
+573 
-582 AKKEKAAWED
+582 AKKQWENAKD
-592 LIKETKDYDKVLEG
+592 SLSDYDKALKG
-606 MSKNIN
+606 MSESID
-612 VGALTNDSNGSN
+612 VDALVNDSNDAN
-624 KKEAEEYA
+624 KEEAEEYA
-632 NYMKNIERELTKTR
+632 NYMKNIESELTKTR
-646 IALIEDRRKAEVA
+646 IALIEDRRKAEIA

-687 EEKNKNIRE
+687 EEKNKNIRD

-737 LLLRMNELLREEEI
+737 LLLRMNEILREEEI

-823 RDGLYKITKESGE
+823 RDGIYKITKESGE

-852 STDLP
+852 SSDLP

-872 AQIEAFNN
+872 AQIGAFGD

-887 NPGKRWAKNF
+887 NPGKRWADDF
-897 NSALGDMS
+897 NNALGNLS
-905 SSANKYLGDSAK
+905 SSANKYLGDSAN

-924 IIGEM
+924 IIGEI
-929 TAKMKDAEDSV
+929 TSKMDDAGDSV
-940 FDFWGALGKGEDGL
+940 LNFWGKLDDKGKL
-954 KKKLTFVLSSFAKIQ
+954 SFVLSSFAKIQ

-1007 LENSGAITK
+1007 LENSGVITK
-1016 EEAEARKRAAEQA
+1016 EEAEARKRAAEQT

-1035 ELEKKKEVLQQKQAK
+1035 ELEKKKEALQQKQAK

-1057 SQSVIATAL
+1057 SQSIIATAL
-1066 AVSKALPNLVLAALV
+1066 AVSRALPNMVLAALV
-1081 GTLGAAQLA
+1081 GALGAAQLA

-1120 EAVVTDKGTYITPNV
+1120 EAVVTDRGAYITPNV

-1219 YQKKAAKETELRNIS
+1219 YQKKAAKEAELRNIS
-1234 SRI
+1234 NRI

>member
-15 AFDELTN
+15 AFDELTS
-22 LINKFNE
+22 LIAKFNE
-29 TKEVYSDLTKEL
+29 TKEAYVNLTKDL
-41 AGGLKVKP
+41 AGGLRVKP

-76 ADIQGKYKAVL
+76 SDIQGRYKGIL

-119 ALKTASEAI
+119 ALKIA
-128 KNTSEAQ
+128 SEAQ
-135 KENAQTTQRQSQ
+135 KDNAQTTQRQAQ

-152 SSSISLTSSAYAEIL
+152 SSYISLTSSAYAEIL

-174 NKAKELNERLSINKT
+174 NKAKELNERLSANKIR
-189 KLDEIRRELSN
+189 LDEIRRELSK

-205 SKGTISQQE
+205 SKGIISQQE
-214 YLRIVS
+214 YLNKVS

-243 SKAMVST
+243 SKVMVST
-250 AGSYNEMSAAVVQ
+250 SGSYNEMSAAVVQ

-292 DELKTIDAQM
+292 DELKAIDAQM
-302 GNYQRNVGN
+302 GNYQRNVAN

-318 LNVSVQQ
+318 LNASVQQ
-325 MARELPSLAVGWN
+325 VARELPSLAVGWN
-338 TFFLAISNNLPI
+338 AFFLAISNNLPI

-366 ESGQQGV
+366 ESGQKGV

-394 TLLSVYGKDIMDW
+394 TLLSVYGKDIMNW
-407 VASLFKAKDAT
+407 IENLFKAKEVTGDLIDYEN
-418 KELLSAEQEMA
+418 KLLIAR
-429 LGIKKGMK
+429 KKGIQ
-437 DVANSTVKLDVLYK
+437 DISRETTKLDLLYK
-451 ATQDHTRSLKDRN
+451 TTQDTNKSMKERLAAAN
-464 AAVDELQKM
+464 ALQKM
-473 YPAYFANLSN
+473 SPDYLGNMKKES
-483 DEILAGKAKE
+483 ILAGEAKE
-493 AYVQLREELVANAI
+493 AYMQLRKELVASAI
-507 ARAQLDRMTDIADKR
+507 ARAQLDEMTKIAAQRYKAWVKER
-522 EESLLKRRV
+522 NAYVS
-531 QYNTYLQAEQ
+531 YLRSENELSKNNSDLQ
-541 KIIEASAALE
+541 KTITLN
-551 DARQKKAKEGDEVWG
+551 
-566 YLVAKRE
+566 
-573 EELKKAEDQ
+573 
-582 AKKEKAAWED
+582 AKKQWENAKD
-592 LIKETKDYDKVLEG
+592 SLSDYDKALKG
-606 MSKNIN
+606 MSESID
-612 VGALTNDSNGSN
+612 VDALVNDSNDAN
-624 KKEAEEYA
+624 KKEAEKYA
-632 NYMKNIERELTKTR
+632 NYMKNIESELTKTR
-646 IALIEDRRKAEVA
+646 IALIEDRRKAEIA

-687 EEKNKNIRE
+687 EEKNKNIRD

-737 LLLRMNELLREEEI
+737 LLLRMNEILREEEI

-823 RDGLYKITKESGE
+823 RDGIYRITKESGE

-852 STDLP
+852 SSDLP

-872 AQIEAFNN
+872 AQIEDFGN

-887 NPGKRWAKNF
+887 NPGKRWADDF
-897 NSALGDMS
+897 NNSLGNLS
-905 SSANKYLGDSAK
+905 SSANKYLGDSAN

-924 IIGEM
+924 IIGEI
-929 TAKMKDAEDSV
+929 TAKMDDAGDSV
-940 FDFWGALGKGEDGL
+940 LNFWGKLDDKGKL
-954 KKKLTFVLSSFAKIQ
+954 SFVLSSFAKIQ
-969 DGITSIMT
+969 NGITSIMT

-1007 LENSGAITK
+1007 LENSGVITK
-1016 EEAEARKRAAEQA
+1016 EEAEARKRAAEQT

-1035 ELEKKKEVLQQKQAK
+1035 ELEKKKEALQQKQAK

-1057 SQSVIATAL
+1057 SQSIIATAL
-1066 AVSKALPNLVLAALV
+1066 AVSRALPNMVLAALV
-1081 GTLGAAQLA
+1081 GALGAAQLA

-1120 EAVVTDKGTYITPNV
+1120 EAVVTDRGAYITPNV

-1219 YQKKAAKETELRNIS
+1219 YQKKAAKEAELRNIS
-1234 SRI
+1234 NRI

>member
-15 AFDELTN
+15 AFDELTS
-22 LINKFNE
+22 LIAKFNE
-29 TKEVYSDLTKEL
+29 TKEAYVNLTKDL
-41 AGGLKVKP
+41 AGGLRVKP

-76 ADIQGKYKAVL
+76 SDIQGRYKGIL

-119 ALKTASEAI
+119 ALKIA
-128 KNTSEAQ
+128 SEAQ
-135 KENAQTTQRQSQ
+135 KDNAQTTQRQAQ

-174 NKAKELNERLSINKT
+174 NKAKELNERLSANKIR
-189 KLDEIRRELSN
+189 LDEIRRELSE

-205 SKGTISQQE
+205 SKGIISQQE
-214 YLRIVS
+214 YLNKVS

-292 DELKTIDAQM
+292 DELKAIDAQM

-318 LNVSVQQ
+318 LNASVQQ
-325 MARELPSLAVGWN
+325 VARELPSLAVGWN
-338 TFFLAISNNLPI
+338 AFFLAISNNLPI

-366 ESGQQGV
+366 ESGQKGV

-394 TLLSVYGKDIMDW
+394 TLLSVYGKDIMNW
-407 VASLFKAKDAT
+407 IESLFKAKEVTGDLIDYEN
-418 KELLSAEQEMA
+418 KLLIARQK
-429 LGIKKGMK
+429 GIQ
-437 DVANSTVKLDVLYK
+437 DISRETTKLDLLYK
-451 ATQDHTRSLKDRN
+451 TTQDTNKSMKERLAAAN
-464 AAVDELQKM
+464 ALQKM
-473 YPAYFANLSN
+473 SPDYLGNMKKES
-483 DEILAGKAKE
+483 ILAGEAKE
-493 AYVQLREELVANAI
+493 AYMQLRKELVASAI
-507 ARAQLDRMTDIADKR
+507 ARAQLDEMTKIAAQRYKAWVKER
-522 EESLLKRRV
+522 NAYVS
-531 QYNTYLQAEQ
+531 YLRSENELSKNNSDLQ
-541 KIIEASAALE
+541 KTITLN
-551 DARQKKAKEGDEVWG
+551 
-566 YLVAKRE
+566 
-573 EELKKAEDQ
+573 
-582 AKKEKAAWED
+582 AKKQWENAKD
-592 LIKETKDYDKVLEG
+592 SLSDYDKALKG
-606 MSKNIN
+606 MSESID
-612 VGALTNDSNGSN
+612 VDALVNDSNDAN
-624 KKEAEEYA
+624 KKEAEKYA
-632 NYMKNIERELTKTR
+632 NYMKNIESELTKTR
-646 IALIEDRRKAEVA
+646 IALIEDRRKAEIA

-687 EEKNKNIRE
+687 EEKNKNIRD

-737 LLLRMNELLREEEI
+737 LLLRMNEILREEEI

-823 RDGLYKITKESGE
+823 RDGIYRITKESGE

-852 STDLP
+852 SSDLP

-872 AQIEAFNN
+872 AQIEDFGN

-887 NPGKRWAKNF
+887 NPGKRWADDF
-897 NSALGDMS
+897 NNSLGNLS
-905 SSANKYLGDSAK
+905 SSANKYLGDSAN

-924 IIGEM
+924 IIGEI
-929 TAKMKDAEDSV
+929 TAKMDDAGDSV
-940 FDFWGALGKGEDGL
+940 LNFWGKLDDKGKL
-954 KKKLTFVLSSFAKIQ
+954 SFVLSSFAKIQ

-1007 LENSGAITK
+1007 LENSGVITK
-1016 EEAEARKRAAEQA
+1016 EEAEARKRAAEQT

-1035 ELEKKKEVLQQKQAK
+1035 ELEKKKEALQQKQAK

-1057 SQSVIATAL
+1057 SQSIIATAL
-1066 AVSKALPNLVLAALV
+1066 AVSRALPNMVLAALV
-1081 GTLGAAQLA
+1081 GALGAAQLA

-1120 EAVVTDKGTYITPNV
+1120 EAVVTDRGAYITPNV

-1219 YQKKAAKETELRNIS
+1219 YQKKAAKEAELRNIS

>member
-15 AFDELTN
+15 AFDELTS
-22 LINKFNE
+22 LIAKFNE
-29 TKEVYSDLTKEL
+29 TKEAYVNLTKDL
-41 AGGLKVKP
+41 AGGLRVKP

-76 ADIQGKYKAVL
+76 SDIQGRYKGIL

-119 ALKTASEAI
+119 ALKIA
-128 KNTSEAQ
+128 SEAQ
-135 KENAQTTQRQSQ
+135 KDNAQTTQRQAQ

-174 NKAKELNERLSINKT
+174 NKAKELNERLSANKIR
-189 KLDEIRRELSN
+189 LDEIRRELSE

-205 SKGTISQQE
+205 SKGIISQQE
-214 YLRIVS
+214 YLNKVS

-292 DELKTIDAQM
+292 DELKVIDAQM

-318 LNVSVQQ
+318 LNASVQQ
-325 MARELPSLAVGWN
+325 VARELPSLAVGWN
-338 TFFLAISNNLPI
+338 AFFLAISNNLPI
-350 MADEI
+350 MANEI

-366 ESGQQGV
+366 ESGQKGV

-394 TLLSVYGKDIMDW
+394 TLLSVYGKDIMNW
-407 VASLFKAKDAT
+407 IENLFKAKEVTGDLIDYEN
-418 KELLSAEQEMA
+418 KLLIARQK
-429 LGIKKGMK
+429 GIQ
-437 DVANSTVKLDVLYK
+437 DISRETTKLDLLYK
-451 ATQDHTRSLKDRN
+451 TTQDTNKLKKERLAAAN
-464 AAVDELQKM
+464 ALQKM
-473 YPAYFANLSN
+473 YPDYLGNMKKES
-483 DEILAGKAKE
+483 ILAGEAKE
-493 AYVQLREELVANAI
+493 AYMQLRKELVASAI
-507 ARAQLDRMTDIADKR
+507 ARAQLDEMTKIAAQRYKAWVKER
-522 EESLLKRRV
+522 NAYVS
-531 QYNTYLQAEQ
+531 YLRSENELSKNNSDLQ
-541 KIIEASAALE
+541 KTITLN
-551 DARQKKAKEGDEVWG
+551 
-566 YLVAKRE
+566 
-573 EELKKAEDQ
+573 
-582 AKKEKAAWED
+582 AKKQWENAKD
-592 LIKETKDYDKVLEG
+592 SLSDYDKALKG
-606 MSKNIN
+606 MSESID
-612 VGALTNDSNGSN
+612 VDALVNDSNDAN

-632 NYMKNIERELTKTR
+632 NYMKNIESELTKTR
-646 IALIEDRRKAEVA
+646 IALIEDRRKAEIA

-687 EEKNKNIRE
+687 EEKNKNIRD

-737 LLLRMNELLREEEI
+737 LLLRMNEILREEEI

-823 RDGLYKITKESGE
+823 RDGIYRITKESGE

-852 STDLP
+852 SSDLP

-872 AQIEAFNN
+872 AQIEDFGN

-887 NPGKRWAKNF
+887 NPGKRWADDF
-897 NSALGDMS
+897 NNSLGNLS
-905 SSANKYLGDSAK
+905 SSANKYLGDSAN

-924 IIGEM
+924 IIGEI
-929 TAKMKDAEDSV
+929 TAKMDDAGDSV
-940 FDFWGALGKGEDGL
+940 LNFWGKLDDKGKL
-954 KKKLTFVLSSFAKIQ
+954 SFVLSSFAKIQ

-1007 LENSGAITK
+1007 LENSGVITK
-1016 EEAEARKRAAEQA
+1016 EEAEARKRAAEQT

-1035 ELEKKKEVLQQKQAK
+1035 ELEKKKEALQQKQAK

-1057 SQSVIATAL
+1057 SQSIIATAL
-1066 AVSKALPNLVLAALV
+1066 AVSRALPNMVLAALV
-1081 GTLGAAQLA
+1081 GALGAAQLA

-1120 EAVVTDKGTYITPNV
+1120 EAVVTDRGAYITPNV

-1184 AERMGEPITVNV
+1184 AERMGDPITVNV

-1219 YQKKAAKETELRNIS
+1219 YQKKAAKEAELRNIS
-1234 SRI
+1234 NRI

>member
-15 AFDELTN
+15 AFDELTS
-22 LINKFNE
+22 LIAKFNE
-29 TKEVYSDLTKEL
+29 TKEAYVNLTKDL
-41 AGGLKVKP
+41 AGGLRVKP

-76 ADIQGKYKAVL
+76 SDIQGRYKGIL

-119 ALKTASEAI
+119 ALKIA
-128 KNTSEAQ
+128 SEAQ
-135 KENAQTTQRQSQ
+135 KDNAQTTQRQAQ

-174 NKAKELNERLSINKT
+174 NKAKELNESLSANKIR
-189 KLDEIRRELSN
+189 LDEIRRELSK

-205 SKGTISQQE
+205 SKGIISQQE
-214 YLRIVS
+214 YLNKVS

-232 NKQYTSLLNAH
+232 NKQYTSLMNAH

-272 EAQRQGDQGVGL
+272 EDQRQGDQGVGL

-292 DELKTIDAQM
+292 DELKAIDAQM

-318 LNVSVQQ
+318 LNASVQQ
-325 MARELPSLAVGWN
+325 VARELPSLAVGWN

-366 ESGQQGV
+366 ESGQKGV

-394 TLLSVYGKDIMDW
+394 TLLSVYGKDIMNW
-407 VASLFKAKDAT
+407 IESLFKAKEVTGDLIDYEN
-418 KELLSAEQEMA
+418 KLLIARQK
-429 LGIKKGMK
+429 GIQ
-437 DVANSTVKLDVLYK
+437 DISRETTKLDLLYK
-451 ATQDHTRSLKDRN
+451 TTQDTNKSMKERLAAAN
-464 AAVDELQKM
+464 ALQKM
-473 YPAYFANLSN
+473 SPDYLGNMKKES
-483 DEILAGKAKE
+483 ILAGEAKE
-493 AYVQLREELVANAI
+493 AYMQLRKELVASAI
-507 ARAQLDRMTDIADKR
+507 ARAQLDEMTKIAAQRYKAWVKER
-522 EESLLKRRV
+522 NAYVS
-531 QYNTYLQAEQ
+531 YLRSENELSKNNSDLQ
-541 KIIEASAALE
+541 KTITLN
-551 DARQKKAKEGDEVWG
+551 
-566 YLVAKRE
+566 
-573 EELKKAEDQ
+573 
-582 AKKEKAAWED
+582 AKKQWENAKD
-592 LIKETKDYDKVLEG
+592 SLSDYDKALKG
-606 MSKNIN
+606 MSESID
-612 VGALTNDSNGSN
+612 VDALVNDSNDAN

-632 NYMKNIERELTKTR
+632 NYMKNIESELTKTR
-646 IALIEDRRKAEVA
+646 IALIEDRRKAEIA

-687 EEKNKNIRE
+687 EEKNKNIRD

-737 LLLRMNELLREEEI
+737 LLLRMNEILREEEI

-823 RDGLYKITKESGE
+823 RDGIYRITKESGE

-852 STDLP
+852 SSDLP

-872 AQIEAFNN
+872 AQIEDFGN

-887 NPGKRWAKNF
+887 NPGKRWADDF
-897 NSALGDMS
+897 NNSLGNLS
-905 SSANKYLGDSAK
+905 SSANKYLGDSAN

-924 IIGEM
+924 IIGEI
-929 TAKMKDAEDSV
+929 TAKMDDAGDSV
-940 FDFWGALGKGEDGL
+940 LNFWGKLDDKGKL
-954 KKKLTFVLSSFAKIQ
+954 SFVLSSFAKIQ

-1007 LENSGAITK
+1007 LENSGVITK
-1016 EEAEARKRAAEQA
+1016 EEAEARKRAAEQT

-1035 ELEKKKEVLQQKQAK
+1035 ELEKKKEALQQKQAK

-1057 SQSVIATAL
+1057 SQSIIATAL
-1066 AVSKALPNLVLAALV
+1066 AVSRALPNMVLAALV
-1081 GTLGAAQLA
+1081 GALGAAQLA

-1120 EAVVTDKGTYITPNV
+1120 EAVVTDRGAYITPNV

-1219 YQKKAAKETELRNIS
+1219 YQKKAAKEAELRNIS
-1234 SRI
+1234 NRI

>member
-15 AFDELTN
+15 AFDELTS
-22 LINKFNE
+22 LIAKFNE
-29 TKEVYSDLTKEL
+29 TKEAYVNLTKDL
-41 AGGLKVKP
+41 AGGLRVKP

-76 ADIQGKYKAVL
+76 SDIQGRYKGIL

-119 ALKTASEAI
+119 ALKIA
-128 KNTSEAQ
+128 SEAQ
-135 KENAQTTQRQSQ
+135 KDNAQTTQRQAQ

-174 NKAKELNERLSINKT
+174 NKAKELNERLSANKIR
-189 KLDEIRRELSN
+189 LDEIRRELSE

-205 SKGTISQQE
+205 SKGIISQQE
-214 YLRIVS
+214 YLNKVS

-292 DELKTIDAQM
+292 DELKAIDAQM

-318 LNVSVQQ
+318 LNASVQQ
-325 MARELPSLAVGWN
+325 VARELPSLAVGWN

-366 ESGQQGV
+366 ESGQKGV

-394 TLLSVYGKDIMDW
+394 TLLSVYGKDIMNW
-407 VASLFKAKDAT
+407 IEKLFKAKEVTGDLIDYEN
-418 KELLSAEQEMA
+418 KLLIARQK
-429 LGIKKGMK
+429 GIQ
-437 DVANSTVKLDVLYK
+437 DISRETTKLDLLYK
-451 ATQDHTRSLKDRN
+451 TTQDTNKSMKERLAAAN
-464 AAVDELQKM
+464 ALQKM
-473 YPAYFANLSN
+473 SPDYLGNMKKES
-483 DEILAGKAKE
+483 ILAGEAKE
-493 AYVQLREELVANAI
+493 AYMQLRKELVASAI
-507 ARAQLDRMTDIADKR
+507 ARAQLDEMTKIAAQRYKAWVKER
-522 EESLLKRRV
+522 NAYVS
-531 QYNTYLQAEQ
+531 YLRSENELSKNNSDLQ
-541 KIIEASAALE
+541 KTITLN
-551 DARQKKAKEGDEVWG
+551 
-566 YLVAKRE
+566 
-573 EELKKAEDQ
+573 
-582 AKKEKAAWED
+582 AKKQWENAKD
-592 LIKETKDYDKVLEG
+592 SLSDYDKALKG
-606 MSKNIN
+606 MSESID
-612 VGALTNDSNGSN
+612 VDALVNDSNDAN

-632 NYMKNIERELTKTR
+632 NYMKNIESELTKTR
-646 IALIEDRRKAEVA
+646 IALIEDRRKAEIA

-687 EEKNKNIRE
+687 EEKNKNIRD

-737 LLLRMNELLREEEI
+737 LLLRMNEILREEEI

-823 RDGLYKITKESGE
+823 RDGIYRITKESGE

-852 STDLP
+852 SSDLP
-857 QEKVDEIQRRIDKIK
+857 QEKVDEIQRRIDEIK
-872 AQIEAFNN
+872 AQIEDFGN

-887 NPGKRWAKNF
+887 NPGKRWADDF
-897 NSALGDMS
+897 NNSLGNLS
-905 SSANKYLGDSAK
+905 SSANKYLGDSAN

-924 IIGEM
+924 IIGEI
-929 TAKMKDAEDSV
+929 TAKMDDAGDSV
-940 FDFWGALGKGEDGL
+940 LNFWGKLDDKGKL
-954 KKKLTFVLSSFAKIQ
+954 SFVLSSFAKIQ

-1007 LENSGAITK
+1007 LENSGVITK
-1016 EEAEARKRAAEQA
+1016 EEAEARKRAAEQT

-1035 ELEKKKEVLQQKQAK
+1035 ELEKKKEALQQKQAK

-1057 SQSVIATAL
+1057 SQSIIATAL
-1066 AVSKALPNLVLAALV
+1066 AVSRALPNMVLAALV
-1081 GTLGAAQLA
+1081 GALGAAQLA

-1120 EAVVTDKGTYITPNV
+1120 EAVVTDRGAYITPNV

-1219 YQKKAAKETELRNIS
+1219 YQKKAAKEAELRNIS
-1234 SRI
+1234 NRI

>member
-15 AFDELTN
+15 AFDELTS
-22 LINKFNE
+22 LIAKFNE
-29 TKEVYSDLTKEL
+29 TKEAYVNLTKDL
-41 AGGLKVKP
+41 AGGLRVKP

-76 ADIQGKYKAVL
+76 SDIQGRYKGIL

-119 ALKTASEAI
+119 ALKIA
-128 KNTSEAQ
+128 SEAQ
-135 KENAQTTQRQSQ
+135 KDNAQTTQRQAQ

-174 NKAKELNERLSINKT
+174 NKAKELNERLSANKIR
-189 KLDEIRRELSN
+189 LDEIRRELSE

-205 SKGTISQQE
+205 SKGIISQQE
-214 YLRIVS
+214 YLNKVS

-292 DELKTIDAQM
+292 DELKAIDAQM

-318 LNVSVQQ
+318 LNASVQQ
-325 MARELPSLAVGWN
+325 VARELPSLAVGWN
-338 TFFLAISNNLPI
+338 AFFLAISNNLPI

-366 ESGQQGV
+366 ESGQKGV

-394 TLLSVYGKDIMDW
+394 TLLSVYGKDIMNW
-407 VASLFKAKDAT
+407 IENLFKAKEVTGDLIDYEN
-418 KELLSAEQEMA
+418 KLLIARQK
-429 LGIKKGMK
+429 GIQ
-437 DVANSTVKLDVLYK
+437 DISRETTKLDLLYK
-451 ATQDHTRSLKDRN
+451 TTQDTNKSMKERLAAAN
-464 AAVDELQKM
+464 ALQKM
-473 YPAYFANLSN
+473 SPDYLGNMKKES
-483 DEILAGKAKE
+483 ILAGEAKE
-493 AYVQLREELVANAI
+493 AYMQLRKELVASAI
-507 ARAQLDRMTDIADKR
+507 ARAQLDEMTKIAAQRYKAWVKER
-522 EESLLKRRV
+522 NAYVS
-531 QYNTYLQAEQ
+531 YLRSENELSKNNSDLQ
-541 KIIEASAALE
+541 KTITLN
-551 DARQKKAKEGDEVWG
+551 
-566 YLVAKRE
+566 
-573 EELKKAEDQ
+573 
-582 AKKEKAAWED
+582 AKKQWENAKD
-592 LIKETKDYDKVLEG
+592 SLSDYDKALKG
-606 MSKNIN
+606 MSESID
-612 VGALTNDSNGSN
+612 VDALVNDSNDAN

-632 NYMKNIERELTKTR
+632 NYMKNIESELTKTR
-646 IALIEDRRKAEVA
+646 IALIEDRRKAEIA

-687 EEKNKNIRE
+687 EEKNKNIRD

-737 LLLRMNELLREEEI
+737 LLLRMNEILREEEI

-823 RDGLYKITKESGE
+823 RDGIYRITKESGE

-852 STDLP
+852 SSDLP

-872 AQIEAFNN
+872 AQIEDFGN

-887 NPGKRWAKNF
+887 NPGKRWADDF
-897 NSALGDMS
+897 NNSLGNLS
-905 SSANKYLGDSAK
+905 SSANKYLGDSAN

-924 IIGEM
+924 IIGEI
-929 TAKMKDAEDSV
+929 TAKMDDAGDSV
-940 FDFWGALGKGEDGL
+940 LNFWGKLDDKGKL
-954 KKKLTFVLSSFAKIQ
+954 SFVLSSFAKIQ

-1007 LENSGAITK
+1007 LENSGVITK
-1016 EEAEARKRAAEQA
+1016 EEAEARKRAAEQT

-1035 ELEKKKEVLQQKQAK
+1035 ELEKKKEALQQKQAK

-1057 SQSVIATAL
+1057 SQSIIATAL
-1066 AVSKALPNLVLAALV
+1066 AVSRALPNMVLAALV
-1081 GTLGAAQLA
+1081 GALGAAQLA

-1120 EAVVTDKGTYITPNV
+1120 EAVVTDRGAYITPNV

-1219 YQKKAAKETELRNIS
+1219 YQKKAAKEAELRNIS
-1234 SRI
+1234 NRI

>member
-15 AFDELTN
+15 AFDELTS
-22 LINKFNE
+22 LIAKFNE
-29 TKEVYSDLTKEL
+29 TKEAYVNLTKDL
-41 AGGLKVKP
+41 AGGLRVKP

-76 ADIQGKYKAVL
+76 SDIQGRYKGIL

-119 ALKTASEAI
+119 ALKIA
-128 KNTSEAQ
+128 SEAQ
-135 KENAQTTQRQSQ
+135 KDNAQTTQRQAQ

-174 NKAKELNERLSINKT
+174 NKAKELNERLSANKIR
-189 KLDEIRRELSN
+189 LDEIRRELSE

-205 SKGTISQQE
+205 SKGIISQQE
-214 YLRIVS
+214 YLNKVS

-292 DELKTIDAQM
+292 DELKAIDAQM

-318 LNVSVQQ
+318 LNASVQQ
-325 MARELPSLAVGWN
+325 VARELPSLAVGWN
-338 TFFLAISNNLPI
+338 AFFLAISNNLPI

-366 ESGQQGV
+366 ESGQKGV

-384 NWQTALVVGI
+384 NWQTVLVVGI
-394 TLLSVYGKDIMDW
+394 TLLSVYGKDIMNW
-407 VASLFKAKDAT
+407 IENLFKAKEVTGDLIDYEN
-418 KELLSAEQEMA
+418 KLLIARQK
-429 LGIKKGMK
+429 GIQ
-437 DVANSTVKLDVLYK
+437 DISRETTKLDLLYK
-451 ATQDHTRSLKDRN
+451 TTQDTNKLRKERLAAAN
-464 AAVDELQKM
+464 ALQKM
-473 YPAYFANLSN
+473 YPDYLGNMKKES
-483 DEILAGKAKE
+483 ILAGEAKE
-493 AYVQLREELVANAI
+493 AYMQLRKELVASAI
-507 ARAQLDRMTDIADKR
+507 ARAQLDEMTKIAAQRYKAWVKER
-522 EESLLKRRV
+522 NAYVS
-531 QYNTYLQAEQ
+531 YLRSENELSKNNSDLQ
-541 KIIEASAALE
+541 KTITLN
-551 DARQKKAKEGDEVWG
+551 
-566 YLVAKRE
+566 
-573 EELKKAEDQ
+573 
-582 AKKEKAAWED
+582 AKKQWENAKD
-592 LIKETKDYDKVLEG
+592 SLSDYDKALKG
-606 MSKNIN
+606 MSESID
-612 VGALTNDSNGSN
+612 VDALVNDSNDAN

-632 NYMKNIERELTKTR
+632 NYMKNIESELTKTR
-646 IALIEDRRKAEVA
+646 IALIEDRRKAEIA

-687 EEKNKNIRE
+687 EEKNKNIRD

-737 LLLRMNELLREEEI
+737 LLLRMNEILREEEI

-823 RDGLYKITKESGE
+823 RDGIYKITKESGE

-852 STDLP
+852 SSDLP

-872 AQIEAFNN
+872 AQIGAFGD

-887 NPGKRWAKNF
+887 NPGKRWADDF
-897 NSALGDMS
+897 NNALGNLS
-905 SSANKYLGDSAK
+905 SSANKYLGDSAN

-924 IIGEM
+924 IIGEI
-929 TAKMKDAEDSV
+929 TSKMDDAGDSV
-940 FDFWGALGKGEDGL
+940 LNFWGKLDDKGKL
-954 KKKLTFVLSSFAKIQ
+954 SFVLSSFAKIQ

-1007 LENSGAITK
+1007 LENSGVITK
-1016 EEAEARKRAAEQA
+1016 EEAEARKRAAEQT

-1035 ELEKKKEVLQQKQAK
+1035 ELEKKKEALQQKQAK

-1057 SQSVIATAL
+1057 SQSIIATAL
-1066 AVSKALPNLVLAALV
+1066 AVSRALPNMVLAALV
-1081 GTLGAAQLA
+1081 GALGAAQLA

-1120 EAVVTDKGTYITPNV
+1120 EAVVTDRGAYITPNV

-1219 YQKKAAKETELRNIS
+1219 YQKKAAKEAELRNIS
-1234 SRI
+1234 NRI

>member
-15 AFDELTN
+15 AFDELAN

-100 SSLSGKFDS
+100 LSLSCKFDS

-135 KENAQTTQRQSQ
+135 KENAQTTQRQAQ

-152 SSSISLTSSAYAEIL
+152 SSSISLASSAYAEIL

-174 NKAKELNERLSINKT
+174 NKAKELNERLSANKIR
-189 KLDEIRRELSN
+189 LDEIRRELSK

-214 YLRIVS
+214 YLNKVS
-220 DLTIKERDLVQQ
+220 NLANEERGLIQQ

-243 SKAMVST
+243 SKVIIST

-272 EAQRQGDQGVGL
+272 EAQRQGNQGVGL

-582 AKKEKAAWED
+582 AKKEKTAWED

-612 VGALTNDSNGSN
+612 IGALANDSNGSN

-730 ELEYKLD
+730 ELKYKLD

-872 AQIEAFNN
+872 AQIEAFGN

-887 NPGKRWAKNF
+887 NPGKRWADDF
-897 NSALGDMS
+897 NSALGNLS
-905 SSANKYLGDSAK
+905 SSANKYLGDSAN

-929 TAKMKDAEDSV
+929 TAKMDDAGDSV
-940 FDFWGALGKGEDGL
+940 LNFWGKLDDKGKL
-954 KKKLTFVLSSFAKIQ
+954 SFVLSSFAKIQ

-1057 SQSVIATAL
+1057 SQSIIATAL
-1066 AVSKALPNLVLAALV
+1066 AVSKALPNLFLAALV

-1120 EAVVTDKGTYITPNV
+1120 EAVVTDRGAYITPNV

-1162 FDRLA
+1162 FERLA

-1208 SLNRSFEKMAK
+1208 SLNRSFENMAK
-1219 YQKKAAKETELRNIS
+1219 YQKKAAKEAELRNIS

>member
-15 AFDELTN
+15 AFDELTS
-22 LINKFNE
+22 LIAKFNE
-29 TKEVYSDLTKEL
+29 TKEAYVNLTKDL
-41 AGGLKVKP
+41 AGGLRVKP

-76 ADIQGKYKAVL
+76 SDIQGRYKGIL

-119 ALKTASEAI
+119 ALKIA
-128 KNTSEAQ
+128 SEAQ
-135 KENAQTTQRQSQ
+135 KDNAQTTQRQAQ

-174 NKAKELNERLSINKT
+174 NKAKELNERLSANKIR
-189 KLDEIRRELSN
+189 LDEIRRELSE

-205 SKGTISQQE
+205 SKGIISQQE
-214 YLRIVS
+214 YLNKVS

-292 DELKTIDAQM
+292 DELKAIDAQM

-318 LNVSVQQ
+318 LNASVQQ
-325 MARELPSLAVGWN
+325 VARELPSLAVGWN
-338 TFFLAISNNLPI
+338 DFFLAISNNLPI
-350 MADEI
+350 MANEI

-366 ESGQQGV
+366 ESGQKGV

-394 TLLSVYGKDIMDW
+394 TLLSVYGKDIMNW
-407 VASLFKAKDAT
+407 IENLFKAKEVTGDLIDYEN
-418 KELLSAEQEMA
+418 KLLIARQK
-429 LGIKKGMK
+429 GIQ
-437 DVANSTVKLDVLYK
+437 DISRETTKLDLLYK
-451 ATQDHTRSLKDRN
+451 TTQDTNKSMKERLAAAN
-464 AAVDELQKM
+464 ALQKM
-473 YPAYFANLSN
+473 SPDYLGNMKKES
-483 DEILAGKAKE
+483 ILAGEAKE
-493 AYVQLREELVANAI
+493 AYMQLRKELVASAI
-507 ARAQLDRMTDIADKR
+507 ARAQLDEMTKIAAQRYKAWVKER
-522 EESLLKRRV
+522 NAYVS
-531 QYNTYLQAEQ
+531 YLRSENELSKNNSDLQ
-541 KIIEASAALE
+541 KTITLN
-551 DARQKKAKEGDEVWG
+551 
-566 YLVAKRE
+566 
-573 EELKKAEDQ
+573 
-582 AKKEKAAWED
+582 AKKQWENAKD
-592 LIKETKDYDKVLEG
+592 SLSDYDKALKG
-606 MSKNIN
+606 MSESID
-612 VGALTNDSNGSN
+612 VDALVNDSNDAN

-632 NYMKNIERELTKTR
+632 NYMKNIESELTKTR
-646 IALIEDRRKAEVA
+646 IALIEDRRKAEIA

-687 EEKNKNIRE
+687 EEKNKNIRD

-737 LLLRMNELLREEEI
+737 LLLRMNEILREEEI

-852 STDLP
+852 SSDLP
-857 QEKVDEIQRRIDKIK
+857 QEKVDEIQRRIDEIK
-872 AQIEAFNN
+872 AQIEDFGN

-887 NPGKRWAKNF
+887 NPGKRWADDF
-897 NSALGDMS
+897 NNSLGNLS
-905 SSANKYLGDSAK
+905 SSANKYLGDSAN

-924 IIGEM
+924 IIGEI
-929 TAKMKDAEDSV
+929 TAKMDDAGDSV
-940 FDFWGALGKGEDGL
+940 LNFWGKLDDKGKL
-954 KKKLTFVLSSFAKIQ
+954 SFVLSSFAKIQ

-1007 LENSGAITK
+1007 LENSGVITK
-1016 EEAEARKRAAEQA
+1016 EEAEARKRAAEQT

-1035 ELEKKKEVLQQKQAK
+1035 ELEKKKEALQQKQAK

-1057 SQSVIATAL
+1057 SQSIIATAL
-1066 AVSKALPNLVLAALV
+1066 AVSRALPNMVLAALV
-1081 GTLGAAQLA
+1081 GALGAAQLA

-1120 EAVVTDKGTYITPNV
+1120 EAVVTDRGAYITPNV

-1219 YQKKAAKETELRNIS
+1219 YQKKAAKEAELRNIS
-1234 SRI
+1234 NRI

>member
-15 AFDELTN
+15 AFDELTS
-22 LINKFNE
+22 LIAKFNE
-29 TKEVYSDLTKEL
+29 TKEAYVNLTKDL
-41 AGGLKVKP
+41 AGGLRVKP

-76 ADIQGKYKAVL
+76 SDIQGRYKGIL

-119 ALKTASEAI
+119 ALKIA
-128 KNTSEAQ
+128 SEAQ
-135 KENAQTTQRQSQ
+135 KDNAQTTQRQAQ

-174 NKAKELNERLSINKT
+174 NKAKELNESLSANKIR
-189 KLDEIRRELSN
+189 LDEIRRELSK

-205 SKGTISQQE
+205 SKGIISQQE
-214 YLRIVS
+214 YLNKVS

-263 LENRFRNLS
+263 LENRFRNLP

-292 DELKTIDAQM
+292 DELKAIDAQM

-318 LNVSVQQ
+318 LNASVQQ
-325 MARELPSLAVGWN
+325 VARELPSLAVGWN

-366 ESGQQGV
+366 ESGQKGV

-394 TLLSVYGKDIMDW
+394 TLLSVYGKDIMNW
-407 VASLFKAKDAT
+407 IESLFKAKEVTGDLIDYEN
-418 KELLSAEQEMA
+418 KLLIARQK
-429 LGIKKGMK
+429 GIQ
-437 DVANSTVKLDVLYK
+437 DISRETTKLDLLYK
-451 ATQDHTRSLKDRN
+451 TTQDTNKSMKERLAAAN
-464 AAVDELQKM
+464 ALQKM
-473 YPAYFANLSN
+473 SPDYLGNMKKES
-483 DEILAGKAKE
+483 ILAGEAKE
-493 AYVQLREELVANAI
+493 AYMQLRKELVASAI
-507 ARAQLDRMTDIADKR
+507 ARAQLDEMTKIAAQRYKAWVKER
-522 EESLLKRRV
+522 NAYVS
-531 QYNTYLQAEQ
+531 YLRSENELSKNNSDLQ
-541 KIIEASAALE
+541 KTITLN
-551 DARQKKAKEGDEVWG
+551 
-566 YLVAKRE
+566 
-573 EELKKAEDQ
+573 
-582 AKKEKAAWED
+582 AKKQWENAKD
-592 LIKETKDYDKVLEG
+592 SLSDYDKALKG
-606 MSKNIN
+606 MSESID
-612 VGALTNDSNGSN
+612 VDALVNDSNDAN
-624 KKEAEEYA
+624 KKEAEKYA
-632 NYMKNIERELTKTR
+632 NYMKNIESELTKTR
-646 IALIEDRRKAEVA
+646 IALIEDRRKAEIA

-687 EEKNKNIRE
+687 EEKNKNIRD

-737 LLLRMNELLREEEI
+737 LLLRMNEILREEEI

-823 RDGLYKITKESGE
+823 RDGIYRITKESGE

-852 STDLP
+852 SSDLP

-872 AQIEAFNN
+872 AQIEDFGN

-887 NPGKRWAKNF
+887 NPGKRWADDF
-897 NSALGDMS
+897 NNSLGNLS
-905 SSANKYLGDSAK
+905 SSANKYLGDSAN

-924 IIGEM
+924 IIGEI
-929 TAKMKDAEDSV
+929 TAKMDDAGDSV
-940 FDFWGALGKGEDGL
+940 LNFWGKLDDKGKL
-954 KKKLTFVLSSFAKIQ
+954 SFVLSSFAKIQ

-1007 LENSGAITK
+1007 LENSGVITK
-1016 EEAEARKRAAEQA
+1016 EEAEARKRAAEQT

-1035 ELEKKKEVLQQKQAK
+1035 ELEKKKEALQQKQAK

-1057 SQSVIATAL
+1057 SQSIIATAL
-1066 AVSKALPNLVLAALV
+1066 AVSRALPNMVLAALV
-1081 GTLGAAQLA
+1081 GALGAAQLA

-1120 EAVVTDKGTYITPNV
+1120 EAVVTDRGAYITPNV

-1184 AERMGEPITVNV
+1184 AERMGDPITVNV

-1219 YQKKAAKETELRNIS
+1219 YQKKAAKEAELRNIS
-1234 SRI
+1234 NRI

>member
-15 AFDELTN
+15 AFDELTS
-22 LINKFNE
+22 LIAKFNE
-29 TKEVYSDLTKEL
+29 TKEAYVNLTKDL
-41 AGGLKVKP
+41 AGGLRVKP

-76 ADIQGKYKAVL
+76 SDIQGRYKGIL

-119 ALKTASEAI
+119 ALKIA
-128 KNTSEAQ
+128 SEAQ
-135 KENAQTTQRQSQ
+135 KDNAQTTQRQAQ

-174 NKAKELNERLSINKT
+174 NKAKELNERLSANKIR
-189 KLDEIRRELSN
+189 LDEIRRELSE

-205 SKGTISQQE
+205 SKGIISQQE
-214 YLRIVS
+214 YLNKVS

-292 DELKTIDAQM
+292 DELKAIDAQM

-318 LNVSVQQ
+318 LNASVQQ
-325 MARELPSLAVGWN
+325 VARELPSLAVGWN

-366 ESGQQGV
+366 ESGQKGV

-394 TLLSVYGKDIMDW
+394 TLLSVYGKDIMNW
-407 VASLFKAKDAT
+407 IENLFKAKEVTGDLIDYEN
-418 KELLSAEQEMA
+418 KLLIARQK
-429 LGIKKGMK
+429 GIQ
-437 DVANSTVKLDVLYK
+437 DISRETTKLDLLYK
-451 ATQDHTRSLKDRN
+451 TTQDTNKSMKERLAAAN
-464 AAVDELQKM
+464 ALQKM
-473 YPAYFANLSN
+473 SPDYLGNMKKES
-483 DEILAGKAKE
+483 ILAGEAKE
-493 AYVQLREELVANAI
+493 AYMQLRKELVASAI
-507 ARAQLDRMTDIADKR
+507 ARAQLDEMTKIAAQRYKAWVKER
-522 EESLLKRRV
+522 NAYVS
-531 QYNTYLQAEQ
+531 YLRSENELSKNNSDLQ
-541 KIIEASAALE
+541 KTITLN
-551 DARQKKAKEGDEVWG
+551 
-566 YLVAKRE
+566 
-573 EELKKAEDQ
+573 
-582 AKKEKAAWED
+582 AKKQWENAKD
-592 LIKETKDYDKVLEG
+592 SLSDYDKALKG
-606 MSKNIN
+606 MSESID
-612 VGALTNDSNGSN
+612 VDALVNDSNDAN

-632 NYMKNIERELTKTR
+632 NYMKNIESELTKTR
-646 IALIEDRRKAEVA
+646 IALIEDRRKAEIA

-687 EEKNKNIRE
+687 EEKNKNIRD

-737 LLLRMNELLREEEI
+737 LLLRMNEILREEEI

-785 LIKKGTDRELDILD
+785 LIKKGADRELDILD

-852 STDLP
+852 SSDLP

-872 AQIEAFNN
+872 AQIGAFGD

-887 NPGKRWAKNF
+887 NPGKRWADDF
-897 NSALGDMS
+897 NNALGNLS
-905 SSANKYLGDSAK
+905 SSANKYLGDSAN

-924 IIGEM
+924 IIGEI
-929 TAKMKDAEDSV
+929 TSKMDDAGDSV
-940 FDFWGALGKGEDGL
+940 LNFWGKLDDKGKL
-954 KKKLTFVLSSFAKIQ
+954 SFVLSSFAKIQ

-1057 SQSVIATAL
+1057 SQSIIATAL
-1066 AVSKALPNLVLAALV
+1066 AVSRALPNMVLAALV
-1081 GTLGAAQLA
+1081 GALGAAQLA

-1120 EAVVTDKGTYITPNV
+1120 EAVVTDRGAYITPNV

-1219 YQKKAAKETELRNIS
+1219 YQKKAAKEAELRNIS
-1234 SRI
+1234 NRI

>member
-15 AFDELTN
+15 AFDELTS
-22 LINKFNE
+22 LIAKFNE
-29 TKEVYSDLTKEL
+29 TKEAYVNLTKDL
-41 AGGLKVKP
+41 AGGLRVKP

-76 ADIQGKYKAVL
+76 SDIQGRYKGIL

-119 ALKTASEAI
+119 ALKIA
-128 KNTSEAQ
+128 SEAQ
-135 KENAQTTQRQSQ
+135 KDNAQTTQRQAQ

-174 NKAKELNERLSINKT
+174 NKAKELNERLSANKIR
-189 KLDEIRRELSN
+189 LDEIRRELSE

-205 SKGTISQQE
+205 SKGIISQQE
-214 YLRIVS
+214 YLNKVS

-250 AGSYNEMSAAVVQ
+250 SGSYNEMSAAVVQ

-292 DELKTIDAQM
+292 DELKAIDAQM

-318 LNVSVQQ
+318 LNASVQQ
-325 MARELPSLAVGWN
+325 VARELPSLAVGWN
-338 TFFLAISNNLPI
+338 AFFLAISNNLPI

-366 ESGQQGV
+366 ESGQKGV

-394 TLLSVYGKDIMDW
+394 TLLSVYGKDIMNW
-407 VASLFKAKDAT
+407 IENLFKAKEVTGDLIDYEN
-418 KELLSAEQEMA
+418 KLLIARQK
-429 LGIKKGMK
+429 GIQ
-437 DVANSTVKLDVLYK
+437 DISRETTKLDLLYK
-451 ATQDHTRSLKDRN
+451 TTQDTNKSMKERLAAAN
-464 AAVDELQKM
+464 ALQKM
-473 YPAYFANLSN
+473 SPDYLGNMKKES
-483 DEILAGKAKE
+483 ILAGEAKE
-493 AYVQLREELVANAI
+493 AYMQLRKELVASAI
-507 ARAQLDRMTDIADKR
+507 ARAQLDEMTKIAAQRYKAWVKER
-522 EESLLKRRV
+522 NAYVS
-531 QYNTYLQAEQ
+531 YLRSENELSKNNSDLQ
-541 KIIEASAALE
+541 KTITLN
-551 DARQKKAKEGDEVWG
+551 
-566 YLVAKRE
+566 
-573 EELKKAEDQ
+573 
-582 AKKEKAAWED
+582 AKKQWENAKD
-592 LIKETKDYDKVLEG
+592 SLSDYDKALKG
-606 MSKNIN
+606 MSESID
-612 VGALTNDSNGSN
+612 VDALVNDSNDAN

-632 NYMKNIERELTKTR
+632 NYMKNIESELTKTR
-646 IALIEDRRKAEVA
+646 IALIEDRRKAEIA

-687 EEKNKNIRE
+687 EEKNKNIRD

-737 LLLRMNELLREEEI
+737 LLLRMNEILREEEI

-823 RDGLYKITKESGE
+823 RDGIYKITKESGE

-852 STDLP
+852 SSDLP

-872 AQIEAFNN
+872 AQIGAFGD

-887 NPGKRWAKNF
+887 NPGKRWADDF
-897 NSALGDMS
+897 NNALGNLS
-905 SSANKYLGDSAK
+905 SSANKYLGDSAN

-924 IIGEM
+924 IIGEI
-929 TAKMKDAEDSV
+929 TSKMDDAGDSV
-940 FDFWGALGKGEDGL
+940 LNFWGKLDDKGKL
-954 KKKLTFVLSSFAKIQ
+954 SFVLSSFAKIQ

-1007 LENSGAITK
+1007 LENSGVITK
-1016 EEAEARKRAAEQA
+1016 EEAEARKRAAEQT

-1035 ELEKKKEVLQQKQAK
+1035 ELEKKKEALQQKQAK

-1057 SQSVIATAL
+1057 SQSIIATAL
-1066 AVSKALPNLVLAALV
+1066 AVSRALPNMVLAALV
-1081 GTLGAAQLA
+1081 GALGAAQLA

-1120 EAVVTDKGTYITPNV
+1120 EAVVTDRGAYITPNV

-1141 PRRAKVIPDVDIE
+1141 PRLAKVIPDVDIE

-1219 YQKKAAKETELRNIS
+1219 YQKKAAKEAELRNIS
-1234 SRI
+1234 NRI

>member
-15 AFDELTN
+15 AFDELTS
-22 LINKFNE
+22 LIAKFNE
-29 TKEVYSDLTKEL
+29 TKEAYVNLTKDL
-41 AGGLKVKP
+41 AGGLRVKP

-76 ADIQGKYKAVL
+76 SDIQGRYKGIL

-119 ALKTASEAI
+119 ALKIA
-128 KNTSEAQ
+128 SEAQ
-135 KENAQTTQRQSQ
+135 KDNAQTTQRQAQ

-174 NKAKELNERLSINKT
+174 NKAKELNERLSANKIR
-189 KLDEIRRELSN
+189 LDEIRRELSE

-205 SKGTISQQE
+205 SKGIISQQE
-214 YLRIVS
+214 YLNKVS

-243 SKAMVST
+243 SKVMVST
-250 AGSYNEMSAAVVQ
+250 SGSYNEMSAAVVQ

-292 DELKTIDAQM
+292 DELKAIDAQM

-318 LNVSVQQ
+318 LNASVQQ
-325 MARELPSLAVGWN
+325 VARELPSLAVGWN
-338 TFFLAISNNLPI
+338 AFFLAISNNLPI
-350 MADEI
+350 MANEI

-366 ESGQQGV
+366 ESGQKGV

-394 TLLSVYGKDIMDW
+394 TLLSVYGKDIMNW
-407 VASLFKAKDAT
+407 IENLFKAKEVTGDLIDYEN
-418 KELLSAEQEMA
+418 KLLIARQK
-429 LGIKKGMK
+429 GIQ
-437 DVANSTVKLDVLYK
+437 DISRETTKLDLLYK
-451 ATQDHTRSLKDRN
+451 TTQDTNKSMKERLAAAN
-464 AAVDELQKM
+464 ALQKM
-473 YPAYFANLSN
+473 SPDYLGNMKKES
-483 DEILAGKAKE
+483 ILAGEAKE
-493 AYVQLREELVANAI
+493 AYMQLRKELVASAI
-507 ARAQLDRMTDIADKR
+507 ARAQLDEMTKIAAQRYKAWVKER
-522 EESLLKRRV
+522 NAYVS
-531 QYNTYLQAEQ
+531 YLRSENELSKNNSDLQ
-541 KIIEASAALE
+541 KTITLN
-551 DARQKKAKEGDEVWG
+551 
-566 YLVAKRE
+566 
-573 EELKKAEDQ
+573 
-582 AKKEKAAWED
+582 AKKQWENAKD
-592 LIKETKDYDKVLEG
+592 SLSDYDKALKG
-606 MSKNIN
+606 MSESID
-612 VGALTNDSNGSN
+612 VDALVNDSNDAN

-632 NYMKNIERELTKTR
+632 NYMKNIESELTKTR
-646 IALIEDRRKAEVA
+646 IALIEDRRKAEIA

-687 EEKNKNIRE
+687 EEKNKNIRD

-737 LLLRMNELLREEEI
+737 LLLRMNEILREEEI

-823 RDGLYKITKESGE
+823 RDGIYRITKESGE

-852 STDLP
+852 SSDLP

-872 AQIEAFNN
+872 AQIEDFGN

-887 NPGKRWAKNF
+887 NPGKRWADDF
-897 NSALGDMS
+897 NNSLGNLS
-905 SSANKYLGDSAK
+905 SSANKYLGDSAN

-924 IIGEM
+924 IIGEI
-929 TAKMKDAEDSV
+929 TAKMDDAGDSV
-940 FDFWGALGKGEDGL
+940 LNFWGKLDDKGKL
-954 KKKLTFVLSSFAKIQ
+954 SFVLSSFAKIQ

-1007 LENSGAITK
+1007 LENSGVITK
-1016 EEAEARKRAAEQA
+1016 EEAEARKRAAEQT

-1035 ELEKKKEVLQQKQAK
+1035 ELEKKKEALQQKQAK

-1057 SQSVIATAL
+1057 SQSIIATAL
-1066 AVSKALPNLVLAALV
+1066 AVSRALPNMVLAALV
-1081 GTLGAAQLA
+1081 GALGAAQLA

-1120 EAVVTDKGTYITPNV
+1120 EAVVTDRGAYITPNV

-1219 YQKKAAKETELRNIS
+1219 YQKKAAKEAELRNIS
-1234 SRI
+1234 NRI

>member
-15 AFDELTN
+15 AFDELAN
-22 LINKFNE
+22 LIAKFNE
-29 TKEVYSDLTKEL
+29 TKEVYKNLTKDL
-41 AGGLKVKP
+41 AGGLRVKP

-76 ADIQGKYKAVL
+76 SDMQGRYKGIL

-119 ALKTASEAI
+119 ALKIA
-128 KNTSEAQ
+128 SEAQ
-135 KENAQTTQRQSQ
+135 KDNAQTTQRQAQ

-174 NKAKELNERLSINKT
+174 NKAKELNERLSANKIR
-189 KLDEIRRELSN
+189 LDEIRRELSE

-292 DELKTIDAQM
+292 DELKAIDAQM

-318 LNVSVQQ
+318 LNASVQQ
-325 MARELPSLAVGWN
+325 VARELPSLAVGWN
-338 TFFLAISNNLPI
+338 AFFLAISNNLPI

-366 ESGQQGV
+366 ESGQKGV

-394 TLLSVYGKDIMDW
+394 TLLSVYGKDIMNW
-407 VASLFKAKDAT
+407 IESLFKAKEVTGDLIDYEN
-418 KELLSAEQEMA
+418 KLLIARQK
-429 LGIKKGMK
+429 GIQ
-437 DVANSTVKLDVLYK
+437 DISRETTKLDLLYK
-451 ATQDHTRSLKDRN
+451 TTQDTNKSMKERLAAAN
-464 AAVDELQKM
+464 ALQKM
-473 YPAYFANLSN
+473 SPDYLGNMKKES
-483 DEILAGKAKE
+483 ILAGEAKE
-493 AYVQLREELVANAI
+493 AYMQLRKELVASAI
-507 ARAQLDRMTDIADKR
+507 ARAQLDEMTKIAAQRYKAWVKER
-522 EESLLKRRV
+522 NAYVS
-531 QYNTYLQAEQ
+531 YLRSENELSKNNSDLQ
-541 KIIEASAALE
+541 KTITLN
-551 DARQKKAKEGDEVWG
+551 
-566 YLVAKRE
+566 
-573 EELKKAEDQ
+573 
-582 AKKEKAAWED
+582 AKKQWENAKD
-592 LIKETKDYDKVLEG
+592 SLSDYDKALKG
-606 MSKNIN
+606 MSESID
-612 VGALTNDSNGSN
+612 VDALVNDSNDAN
-624 KKEAEEYA
+624 KKEAEKYA
-632 NYMKNIERELTKTR
+632 NYMKNIESELTKTR
-646 IALIEDRRKAEVA
+646 IALIEDRRKAEIA

-687 EEKNKNIRE
+687 EEKNKNIRD

-737 LLLRMNELLREEEI
+737 LLLRMNEILREEEI

-823 RDGLYKITKESGE
+823 RDGIYRITKESGE

-852 STDLP
+852 SSDLP

-872 AQIEAFNN
+872 AQIEDFGN

-887 NPGKRWAKNF
+887 NPGKRWADDF
-897 NSALGDMS
+897 NNSLGNLS
-905 SSANKYLGDSAK
+905 SSANKYLGDSAN

-924 IIGEM
+924 IIGEI
-929 TAKMKDAEDSV
+929 TAKMDDAGDSV
-940 FDFWGALGKGEDGL
+940 LNFWGKLDDKGKL
-954 KKKLTFVLSSFAKIQ
+954 SFVLSSFAKIQ

-1007 LENSGAITK
+1007 LENSGVITK
-1016 EEAEARKRAAEQA
+1016 EEAEARKRAAEQT

-1035 ELEKKKEVLQQKQAK
+1035 ELEKKKEALQQKQAK

-1057 SQSVIATAL
+1057 SQSIIATAL
-1066 AVSKALPNLVLAALV
+1066 AVSRALPNMVLAALV
-1081 GTLGAAQLA
+1081 GALGAAQLA

-1120 EAVVTDKGTYITPNV
+1120 EAVVTDRGAYITPNV

-1219 YQKKAAKETELRNIS
+1219 YQKKAAKEAELRNIS
-1234 SRI
+1234 NRI

>member
-15 AFDELTN
+15 AFDELTS
-22 LINKFNE
+22 LIAKFNE
-29 TKEVYSDLTKEL
+29 TKEAYVNLTKDL
-41 AGGLKVKP
+41 AGGLRVKP

-76 ADIQGKYKAVL
+76 SDIQGRYKGIL

-119 ALKTASEAI
+119 ALKIA
-128 KNTSEAQ
+128 SEAQ
-135 KENAQTTQRQSQ
+135 KDNAQTTQRQAQ

-174 NKAKELNERLSINKT
+174 NKAKELNERLSANKIR
-189 KLDEIRRELSN
+189 LDEIRRELSE

-205 SKGTISQQE
+205 SKGIISQQE
-214 YLRIVS
+214 YLNKVS

-292 DELKTIDAQM
+292 DELKVIDAQM

-318 LNVSVQQ
+318 LNASVQQ
-325 MARELPSLAVGWN
+325 VARELPSLAVGWN
-338 TFFLAISNNLPI
+338 AFFLAISNNLPI
-350 MADEI
+350 MANEI

-366 ESGQQGV
+366 ESGQKGV

-394 TLLSVYGKDIMDW
+394 TLLSVYGKDIMNW
-407 VASLFKAKDAT
+407 IENLFKAKEVTGDLIDYEN
-418 KELLSAEQEMA
+418 KLLIARQK
-429 LGIKKGMK
+429 GIQ
-437 DVANSTVKLDVLYK
+437 DISRETTKLDLLYK
-451 ATQDHTRSLKDRN
+451 TTQDTNKSMKERLAAAN
-464 AAVDELQKM
+464 ALQKM
-473 YPAYFANLSN
+473 SPDYLGNMKKES
-483 DEILAGKAKE
+483 ILAGEAKE
-493 AYVQLREELVANAI
+493 AYMQLRKELVASAI
-507 ARAQLDRMTDIADKR
+507 ARAQLDEMTKIAAQRYKAWVKER
-522 EESLLKRRV
+522 NAYVS
-531 QYNTYLQAEQ
+531 YLRSENELSKNNSDLQ
-541 KIIEASAALE
+541 KTITLN
-551 DARQKKAKEGDEVWG
+551 
-566 YLVAKRE
+566 
-573 EELKKAEDQ
+573 
-582 AKKEKAAWED
+582 AKKQWENAKD
-592 LIKETKDYDKVLEG
+592 SLSDYDKALKG
-606 MSKNIN
+606 MSESID
-612 VGALTNDSNGSN
+612 VDALVNDSNDAN

-632 NYMKNIERELTKTR
+632 NYMKNIESELTKTR
-646 IALIEDRRKAEVA
+646 IALIEDRRKAEIA

-687 EEKNKNIRE
+687 EEKNKNIRD

-852 STDLP
+852 SSDLP

-872 AQIEAFNN
+872 AQIGAFGD

-887 NPGKRWAKNF
+887 NPGKRWADDF
-897 NSALGDMS
+897 NNALGNLS
-905 SSANKYLGDSAK
+905 SSANKYLGDSAN

-924 IIGEM
+924 IIGEI
-929 TAKMKDAEDSV
+929 TSKMDDAGDSV
-940 FDFWGALGKGEDGL
+940 LNFWGKLDDKGKL
-954 KKKLTFVLSSFAKIQ
+954 SFVLSSFAKIQ

-1007 LENSGAITK
+1007 LENSGVITK
-1016 EEAEARKRAAEQA
+1016 EEAEARKRAAEQT

-1035 ELEKKKEVLQQKQAK
+1035 ELEKKKEALQQKQAK

-1057 SQSVIATAL
+1057 SQSIIATAL
-1066 AVSKALPNLVLAALV
+1066 AVSRALPNMVLAALV
-1081 GTLGAAQLA
+1081 GALGAAQLA

-1120 EAVVTDKGTYITPNV
+1120 EAVVTDRGAYITPNV

-1219 YQKKAAKETELRNIS
+1219 YQKKAAKEAELRNIS
-1234 SRI
+1234 NRI

>member
-15 AFDELTN
+15 AFDELTS
-22 LINKFNE
+22 LIAKFNE
-29 TKEVYSDLTKEL
+29 TKEAYVNLTKDL
-41 AGGLKVKP
+41 AGGLRVKP

-76 ADIQGKYKAVL
+76 SDIQGRYKGIL

-119 ALKTASEAI
+119 ALKIA
-128 KNTSEAQ
+128 SEAQ
-135 KENAQTTQRQSQ
+135 KDNAQTTQRQAQ

-174 NKAKELNERLSINKT
+174 NKAKELNERLSANKIR
-189 KLDEIRRELSN
+189 LDEIRRELSE

-205 SKGTISQQE
+205 SKGIISQQE
-214 YLRIVS
+214 YLNKVS

-292 DELKTIDAQM
+292 DELKAIDAQM

-318 LNVSVQQ
+318 LNASVQQ
-325 MARELPSLAVGWN
+325 VARELPSLAVGWN
-338 TFFLAISNNLPI
+338 AFFLAISNNLPI
-350 MADEI
+350 MANEI

-366 ESGQQGV
+366 ESGQKGV

-394 TLLSVYGKDIMDW
+394 TLLSVYGKDIMNW
-407 VASLFKAKDAT
+407 IENLFKAKEVTGDLIDYEN
-418 KELLSAEQEMA
+418 KLLIARQK
-429 LGIKKGMK
+429 GIQ
-437 DVANSTVKLDVLYK
+437 DISRETTKLDLLYK
-451 ATQDHTRSLKDRN
+451 TTQDTNKSMKERLAAAN
-464 AAVDELQKM
+464 ALQKM
-473 YPAYFANLSN
+473 SPDYLGNMKKES
-483 DEILAGKAKE
+483 ILAGEAKE
-493 AYVQLREELVANAI
+493 AYMQLRKELVASAI
-507 ARAQLDRMTDIADKR
+507 ARAQLDEMTKIAAQRYKAWVKER
-522 EESLLKRRV
+522 NAYVS
-531 QYNTYLQAEQ
+531 YLRSENELSKNNSDLQ
-541 KIIEASAALE
+541 KTITLN
-551 DARQKKAKEGDEVWG
+551 
-566 YLVAKRE
+566 
-573 EELKKAEDQ
+573 
-582 AKKEKAAWED
+582 AKKQWENAKD
-592 LIKETKDYDKVLEG
+592 SLSDYDKALKG
-606 MSKNIN
+606 MSESID
-612 VGALTNDSNGSN
+612 VDALVNDSNDAN

-632 NYMKNIERELTKTR
+632 NYMKNIESELTKTR
-646 IALIEDRRKAEVA
+646 IALIEDRRKAEIA

-687 EEKNKNIRE
+687 EEKNKNIRD
-696 INEKYDLE
+696 IDEKYDLE

-737 LLLRMNELLREEEI
+737 LLLRMNEILREEEI

-823 RDGLYKITKESGE
+823 RDGIYRITKESGE

-852 STDLP
+852 SSDLP

-872 AQIEAFNN
+872 AQIEDFGN

-887 NPGKRWAKNF
+887 NPGKRWADDF
-897 NSALGDMS
+897 NNSLGNLS
-905 SSANKYLGDSAK
+905 SSANKYLGDSAN

-924 IIGEM
+924 IIGEI
-929 TAKMKDAEDSV
+929 TAKMDDAGDSV
-940 FDFWGALGKGEDGL
+940 LNFWGKLDDKGKL
-954 KKKLTFVLSSFAKIQ
+954 SFVLSSFAKIQ

-1007 LENSGAITK
+1007 LENSGVITK
-1016 EEAEARKRAAEQA
+1016 EEAEARKRAAEQT

-1035 ELEKKKEVLQQKQAK
+1035 ELEKKKEALQQKQAK

-1057 SQSVIATAL
+1057 SQSIIATAL
-1066 AVSKALPNLVLAALV
+1066 AVSRALPNMVLAALV
-1081 GTLGAAQLA
+1081 GALGAAQLA

-1120 EAVVTDKGTYITPNV
+1120 EAVVTDRGAYITPNV

-1219 YQKKAAKETELRNIS
+1219 YQKKAAKEAELRNIS
-1234 SRI
+1234 NRI

>member
-15 AFDELTN
+15 AFDELAN
-22 LINKFNE
+22 LIAKFNE
-29 TKEVYSDLTKEL
+29 TKEVYKNLTKDL
-41 AGGLKVKP
+41 AGGLRVKP

-76 ADIQGKYKAVL
+76 SDIQGRYKGIL

-119 ALKTASEAI
+119 ALKIA
-128 KNTSEAQ
+128 SEAQ
-135 KENAQTTQRQSQ
+135 KDNAQTTQRQAQ

-174 NKAKELNERLSINKT
+174 NKAKELNESLSANKIR
-189 KLDEIRRELSN
+189 LDEIRRELSK

-205 SKGTISQQE
+205 SKGIISQQE
-214 YLRIVS
+214 YLNKVS

-263 LENRFRNLS
+263 LENRFRNLP

-292 DELKTIDAQM
+292 DELKAIDAQM

-318 LNVSVQQ
+318 LNASVQQ
-325 MARELPSLAVGWN
+325 VARELPSLAVGWN

-366 ESGQQGV
+366 ESGQKGV

-394 TLLSVYGKDIMDW
+394 TLLSVYGKDIMNW
-407 VASLFKAKDAT
+407 IESLFKAKEVTGDLIDYEN
-418 KELLSAEQEMA
+418 KLLIARQK
-429 LGIKKGMK
+429 GIQ
-437 DVANSTVKLDVLYK
+437 DISRETTKLDLLYK
-451 ATQDHTRSLKDRN
+451 TTQDTNKSMKERLAAAN
-464 AAVDELQKM
+464 ALQKM
-473 YPAYFANLSN
+473 SPDYLGNMKKES
-483 DEILAGKAKE
+483 ILAGEAKE
-493 AYVQLREELVANAI
+493 AYMQLRKELVASAI
-507 ARAQLDRMTDIADKR
+507 ARAQLDEMTKIAAQRYKAWVKER
-522 EESLLKRRV
+522 NAYVS
-531 QYNTYLQAEQ
+531 YLRSENELSKNNSDLQ
-541 KIIEASAALE
+541 KTITLN
-551 DARQKKAKEGDEVWG
+551 
-566 YLVAKRE
+566 
-573 EELKKAEDQ
+573 
-582 AKKEKAAWED
+582 AKKQWENAKD
-592 LIKETKDYDKVLEG
+592 SLSDYDKALKG
-606 MSKNIN
+606 MSESID
-612 VGALTNDSNGSN
+612 VDALVNDSNDAN
-624 KKEAEEYA
+624 KKEAEKYA
-632 NYMKNIERELTKTR
+632 NYMKNIESELTKTR
-646 IALIEDRRKAEVA
+646 IALIEDRRKAEIA

-687 EEKNKNIRE
+687 EEKNKNIRD

-737 LLLRMNELLREEEI
+737 LLLRMNEILREEEI

-823 RDGLYKITKESGE
+823 RDGIYRITKESGE

-852 STDLP
+852 SSDLP

-872 AQIEAFNN
+872 AQIEDFGN

-887 NPGKRWAKNF
+887 NPGKRWADDF
-897 NSALGDMS
+897 NNSLGNLS
-905 SSANKYLGDSAK
+905 SSANKYLGDSAN

-924 IIGEM
+924 IIGEI
-929 TAKMKDAEDSV
+929 TAKMDDAGDSV
-940 FDFWGALGKGEDGL
+940 LNFWGKLDDKGKL
-954 KKKLTFVLSSFAKIQ
+954 SFVLSSFAKIQ

-1007 LENSGAITK
+1007 LENSGVITK
-1016 EEAEARKRAAEQA
+1016 EEAEARKRAAEQT

-1035 ELEKKKEVLQQKQAK
+1035 ELEKKKEALQQKQAK

-1057 SQSVIATAL
+1057 SQSIIATAL
-1066 AVSKALPNLVLAALV
+1066 AVSRALPNMVLAALV
-1081 GTLGAAQLA
+1081 GALGAAQLA

-1120 EAVVTDKGTYITPNV
+1120 EAVVTDRGAYITPNV

-1219 YQKKAAKETELRNIS
+1219 YQKKAAKEAELRNIS
-1234 SRI
+1234 NRI

>member
-15 AFDELTN
+15 AFDELTS
-22 LINKFNE
+22 LIAKFNE
-29 TKEVYSDLTKEL
+29 TKEAYVNLTKDL
-41 AGGLKVKP
+41 AGGLRVKP

-76 ADIQGKYKAVL
+76 SDIQGRYKGIL

-119 ALKTASEAI
+119 ALKIA
-128 KNTSEAQ
+128 SEAQ
-135 KENAQTTQRQSQ
+135 KDNAQTTQRQAQ

-174 NKAKELNERLSINKT
+174 NKAKELNERLSANKIR
-189 KLDEIRRELSN
+189 LDEIRRELSE

-205 SKGTISQQE
+205 SKGIISQQE
-214 YLRIVS
+214 YLNKVS

-292 DELKTIDAQM
+292 DELKVIDAQM

-318 LNVSVQQ
+318 LNESVQQ
-325 MARELPSLAVGWN
+325 VAGELPSLAVGWN
-338 TFFLAISNNLPI
+338 DFFLAISNNLPI

-366 ESGQQGV
+366 ESGQKGV

-394 TLLSVYGKDIMDW
+394 TLLSVYGKDIMNW
-407 VASLFKAKDAT
+407 IENLFKAKEVTGDLIDYEN
-418 KELLSAEQEMA
+418 KLLIARQK
-429 LGIKKGMK
+429 GIQ
-437 DVANSTVKLDVLYK
+437 DISRETTKLDLLYK
-451 ATQDHTRSLKDRN
+451 TTQDTNKSMKERLAAAN
-464 AAVDELQKM
+464 ALQKM
-473 YPAYFANLSN
+473 SPDYLGNMKKES
-483 DEILAGKAKE
+483 ILAGEAKE
-493 AYVQLREELVANAI
+493 AYMQLRKELVASAI
-507 ARAQLDRMTDIADKR
+507 ARAQLDEMTKIAAQRYKAWVKER
-522 EESLLKRRV
+522 NAYVS
-531 QYNTYLQAEQ
+531 YLRSENELSKNNSDLQ
-541 KIIEASAALE
+541 KTITLN
-551 DARQKKAKEGDEVWG
+551 
-566 YLVAKRE
+566 
-573 EELKKAEDQ
+573 
-582 AKKEKAAWED
+582 AKKQWENAKD
-592 LIKETKDYDKVLEG
+592 SLSDYDKALKG
-606 MSKNIN
+606 MSESID
-612 VGALTNDSNGSN
+612 VDALVNDSNDAN

-632 NYMKNIERELTKTR
+632 NYMKNIESELTKTR
-646 IALIEDRRKAEVA
+646 IALIEDRRKAEIA

-687 EEKNKNIRE
+687 EEKNKNIRD

-737 LLLRMNELLREEEI
+737 LLLRMNEILREEEI

-823 RDGLYKITKESGE
+823 RDGIYRITKESGE

-852 STDLP
+852 SSDLP

-872 AQIEAFNN
+872 AQIEDFGN

-887 NPGKRWAKNF
+887 NPGKRWADDF
-897 NSALGDMS
+897 NNSLGNLS
-905 SSANKYLGDSAK
+905 SSANKYLGDSAN

-924 IIGEM
+924 IIGEI
-929 TAKMKDAEDSV
+929 TAKMDDAGDSV
-940 FDFWGALGKGEDGL
+940 LNFWGKLDDKGKL
-954 KKKLTFVLSSFAKIQ
+954 SFVLSSFAKIQ

-1007 LENSGAITK
+1007 LENSGVITK
-1016 EEAEARKRAAEQA
+1016 EEAEARKRAAEQT

-1035 ELEKKKEVLQQKQAK
+1035 ELEKKKEALQQKQAK

-1057 SQSVIATAL
+1057 SQSIIATAL
-1066 AVSKALPNLVLAALV
+1066 AVSRALPNMVLAALV
-1081 GTLGAAQLA
+1081 GALGAAQLA

-1120 EAVVTDKGTYITPNV
+1120 EAVVTDRGAYITPNV

-1184 AERMGEPITVNV
+1184 AERMGDPITVNV

-1219 YQKKAAKETELRNIS
+1219 YQKKAAKEAELRNIS
-1234 SRI
+1234 NRI

>member
-15 AFDELTN
+15 AFDELTS
-22 LINKFNE
+22 LIAKFNE
-29 TKEVYSDLTKEL
+29 TKEAYVNLTKDL
-41 AGGLKVKP
+41 AGGLRVKP

-76 ADIQGKYKAVL
+76 SDIQGRYKGIL

-119 ALKTASEAI
+119 ALKTASETI

-284 IKQIKQLK
+284 IKQIKKLK
-292 DELKTIDAQM
+292 DELKAIDAQM

-318 LNVSVQQ
+318 LNASVQQ
-325 MARELPSLAVGWN
+325 LAKELPSLAVGWD

-366 ESGQQGV
+366 ESGQKGV

-394 TLLSVYGKDIMDW
+394 TLLSVYGKDIMNW
-407 VASLFKAKDAT
+407 IENLFKAKEVTGDLIDYEN
-418 KELLSAEQEMA
+418 KLLIARQK
-429 LGIKKGMK
+429 GIQ
-437 DVANSTVKLDVLYK
+437 DISRETTKLDLLYK
-451 ATQDHTRSLKDRN
+451 TTQDTNKSMKERLAAAN
-464 AAVDELQKM
+464 ALQKM
-473 YPAYFANLSN
+473 SPDYLGNMKKES
-483 DEILAGKAKE
+483 ILAGEAKE
-493 AYVQLREELVANAI
+493 AYMQLRKELVASAI
-507 ARAQLDRMTDIADKR
+507 ARAQLDEMTKIAAQRYKAWVKER
-522 EESLLKRRV
+522 NAYVS
-531 QYNTYLQAEQ
+531 YLRSENELSKNNSDLQ
-541 KIIEASAALE
+541 KTITLN
-551 DARQKKAKEGDEVWG
+551 
-566 YLVAKRE
+566 
-573 EELKKAEDQ
+573 
-582 AKKEKAAWED
+582 AKKQWENAKD
-592 LIKETKDYDKVLEG
+592 SLSDYDKALKG
-606 MSKNIN
+606 MSESID
-612 VGALTNDSNGSN
+612 VDALVNDSNDAN

-632 NYMKNIERELTKTR
+632 NYMKNIESELTKTR
-646 IALIEDRRKAEVA
+646 IALIEDRRKAEIA

-687 EEKNKNIRE
+687 EEKNKNIRD

-737 LLLRMNELLREEEI
+737 LLLRMNEILREEEI

-823 RDGLYKITKESGE
+823 RDGIYKITKESGE

-852 STDLP
+852 SSDLP

-872 AQIEAFNN
+872 AQIGAFGD

-887 NPGKRWAKNF
+887 NPGKRWADDF
-897 NSALGDMS
+897 NNALGNLS
-905 SSANKYLGDSAK
+905 SSANKYLGDSAN

-924 IIGEM
+924 IIGEI
-929 TAKMKDAEDSV
+929 TSKMDDAGDSV
-940 FDFWGALGKGEDGL
+940 LNFWGKLDDKGKL
-954 KKKLTFVLSSFAKIQ
+954 SFVLSSFAKIQ

-1007 LENSGAITK
+1007 LENSGVITK
-1016 EEAEARKRAAEQA
+1016 EEAEARKRAAEQT

-1035 ELEKKKEVLQQKQAK
+1035 ELEKKKEALQQKQAK

-1057 SQSVIATAL
+1057 SQSIIATAL
-1066 AVSKALPNLVLAALV
+1066 AVSRALPNMVLAALV
-1081 GTLGAAQLA
+1081 GALGAAQLA

-1120 EAVVTDKGTYITPNV
+1120 EAVVTDRGAYITPNV

-1219 YQKKAAKETELRNIS
+1219 YQKKAAKEAELRNIS
-1234 SRI
+1234 NRI

>member
-15 AFDELTN
+15 AFDELTS
-22 LINKFNE
+22 LIAKFNE
-29 TKEVYSDLTKEL
+29 TKEAYVNLTKDL
-41 AGGLKVKP
+41 AGGLRVKP

-76 ADIQGKYKAVL
+76 SDIQGRYKGIL

-119 ALKTASEAI
+119 ALKIA
-128 KNTSEAQ
+128 SEAQ
-135 KENAQTTQRQSQ
+135 KDNAQTTQRQAQ

-174 NKAKELNERLSINKT
+174 NKAKELNESLSANKIR
-189 KLDEIRRELSN
+189 LDEIRRELSK

-205 SKGTISQQE
+205 SKGIISQQE
-214 YLRIVS
+214 YLNKVS

-272 EAQRQGDQGVGL
+272 EDQRQGDQGVGL

-292 DELKTIDAQM
+292 DELKAIDAQM

-318 LNVSVQQ
+318 LNASVQQ
-325 MARELPSLAVGWN
+325 VARELPSLAVGWN

-366 ESGQQGV
+366 ESGQKGV

-394 TLLSVYGKDIMDW
+394 TLLSVYGKDIMNW
-407 VASLFKAKDAT
+407 IESLFKAKEVTGDLIDYEN
-418 KELLSAEQEMA
+418 KLLIARQK
-429 LGIKKGMK
+429 GIQ
-437 DVANSTVKLDVLYK
+437 DISRETTKLDLLYK
-451 ATQDHTRSLKDRN
+451 TTQDTNKSMKERLAAAN
-464 AAVDELQKM
+464 ALQKM
-473 YPAYFANLSN
+473 SPDYLGNMKKES
-483 DEILAGKAKE
+483 ILAGEAKE
-493 AYVQLREELVANAI
+493 AYMQLRKELVASAI
-507 ARAQLDRMTDIADKR
+507 ARAQLDEMTKIAAQRYKAWVKER
-522 EESLLKRRV
+522 NAYVS
-531 QYNTYLQAEQ
+531 YLRSENELSKNNSDLQ
-541 KIIEASAALE
+541 KTITLN
-551 DARQKKAKEGDEVWG
+551 
-566 YLVAKRE
+566 
-573 EELKKAEDQ
+573 
-582 AKKEKAAWED
+582 AKKQWENAKD
-592 LIKETKDYDKVLEG
+592 SLSDYDKALKG
-606 MSKNIN
+606 MSESID
-612 VGALTNDSNGSN
+612 VDALVNDSNDAN

-632 NYMKNIERELTKTR
+632 NYMKNIESELAKTR
-646 IALIEDRRKAEVA
+646 IALIEDRRKAEIA

-687 EEKNKNIRE
+687 EEKNKNIRD

-737 LLLRMNELLREEEI
+737 LLLRMNEILREEEI

-823 RDGLYKITKESGE
+823 RDGIYRITKESGE

-852 STDLP
+852 SSDLP

-872 AQIEAFNN
+872 AQIEDFGN

-887 NPGKRWAKNF
+887 NPGKRWADDF
-897 NSALGDMS
+897 NNSLGNLS
-905 SSANKYLGDSAK
+905 SSANKYLGDSAN

-924 IIGEM
+924 IIGEI
-929 TAKMKDAEDSV
+929 TAKMDDAGDSV
-940 FDFWGALGKGEDGL
+940 LNFWGKLDDKGKL
-954 KKKLTFVLSSFAKIQ
+954 SFVLSSFAKIQ

-1007 LENSGAITK
+1007 LENSGVITK
-1016 EEAEARKRAAEQA
+1016 EEAEARKRAAEQT

-1035 ELEKKKEVLQQKQAK
+1035 ELEKKKEALQQKQAK

-1057 SQSVIATAL
+1057 SQSIIATAL
-1066 AVSKALPNLVLAALV
+1066 AVSRALPNMVLAALV
-1081 GTLGAAQLA
+1081 GALGAAQLA

-1120 EAVVTDKGTYITPNV
+1120 EAVVTDRGAYITPNV

-1219 YQKKAAKETELRNIS
+1219 YQKKAAKEAELRNIS
-1234 SRI
+1234 NRI

>member
-15 AFDELTN
+15 AFDELTS
-22 LINKFNE
+22 LIAKFNE
-29 TKEVYSDLTKEL
+29 TKEAYVNLTKDL
-41 AGGLKVKP
+41 AGGLRVKP

-76 ADIQGKYKAVL
+76 SDIQGRYKGIL

-119 ALKTASEAI
+119 ALKIA
-128 KNTSEAQ
+128 SEAQ
-135 KENAQTTQRQSQ
+135 KDNAQTTQRQAQ

-152 SSSISLTSSAYAEIL
+152 SSYISLTSSAYAEIL

-174 NKAKELNERLSINKT
+174 NKAKELNERLSANKIR
-189 KLDEIRRELSN
+189 LDEIRRELSK

-205 SKGTISQQE
+205 SKGIISQQE
-214 YLRIVS
+214 YLNKVS

-292 DELKTIDAQM
+292 DELKAIDAQM

-318 LNVSVQQ
+318 LNASVQQ
-325 MARELPSLAVGWN
+325 VARELPSLAVGWN

-366 ESGQQGV
+366 ESGQKGV

-394 TLLSVYGKDIMDW
+394 TLLSVYGKDIMNW
-407 VASLFKAKDAT
+407 IENLFKAKEVTGDLIDYEN
-418 KELLSAEQEMA
+418 KLLIARQK
-429 LGIKKGMK
+429 GIQ
-437 DVANSTVKLDVLYK
+437 DISRETTKLDLLYK
-451 ATQDHTRSLKDRN
+451 TTQDTNKSMKERLAAAN
-464 AAVDELQKM
+464 ALQKM
-473 YPAYFANLSN
+473 SPDYLGNMKKES
-483 DEILAGKAKE
+483 ILAGEAKE
-493 AYVQLREELVANAI
+493 AYMQLRKELVASAI
-507 ARAQLDRMTDIADKR
+507 ARAQLDEMTKIAAQRYKAWVKER
-522 EESLLKRRV
+522 NAYVS
-531 QYNTYLQAEQ
+531 YLRSENELSKNNSDLQ
-541 KIIEASAALE
+541 KTITLN
-551 DARQKKAKEGDEVWG
+551 
-566 YLVAKRE
+566 
-573 EELKKAEDQ
+573 
-582 AKKEKAAWED
+582 AKKQWENAKD
-592 LIKETKDYDKVLEG
+592 SLSDYDKALKG
-606 MSKNIN
+606 MSESID
-612 VGALTNDSNGSN
+612 VDALVNDSNDAN

-632 NYMKNIERELTKTR
+632 NYMKNIESELTKTR
-646 IALIEDRRKAEVA
+646 IALIEDRRKAEIA

-687 EEKNKNIRE
+687 EEKNKNIRD

-737 LLLRMNELLREEEI
+737 LLLRMNEILREEEI

-823 RDGLYKITKESGE
+823 RDGIYRITKESGE

-852 STDLP
+852 SSDLP

-872 AQIEAFNN
+872 AQIEDFGN

-887 NPGKRWAKNF
+887 NPGKRWADDF
-897 NSALGDMS
+897 NNSLGNLS
-905 SSANKYLGDSAK
+905 SSANKYLGDSAN

-924 IIGEM
+924 IIGEI
-929 TAKMKDAEDSV
+929 TAKMDDAGDSV
-940 FDFWGALGKGEDGL
+940 LNFWGKLDDKGKL
-954 KKKLTFVLSSFAKIQ
+954 SFVLSSFAKIQ

-1007 LENSGAITK
+1007 LENSGVITK
-1016 EEAEARKRAAEQA
+1016 EEAEARKRAAEQT

-1035 ELEKKKEVLQQKQAK
+1035 ELEKKKEALQQKQAK

-1057 SQSVIATAL
+1057 SQSIIATAL
-1066 AVSKALPNLVLAALV
+1066 AVSRALPNMVLAALV
-1081 GTLGAAQLA
+1081 GALGAAQLA

-1120 EAVVTDKGTYITPNV
+1120 EAVVTDRGAYITPNV

-1219 YQKKAAKETELRNIS
+1219 YQKKAAKEAELRNIS
-1234 SRI
+1234 NRI

>member
-15 AFDELTN
+15 AFDELTS
-22 LINKFNE
+22 LIAKFNE
-29 TKEVYSDLTKEL
+29 TKEAYVNLTKDL
-41 AGGLKVKP
+41 AGGLRVKP

-76 ADIQGKYKAVL
+76 SDIQGRYKGIL
-87 NDLNKNMKEFLSL
+87 NYLNKNMKEFLSL

-119 ALKTASEAI
+119 ALKTASETI

-243 SKAMVST
+243 SKVMVST
-250 AGSYNEMSAAVVQ
+250 SGSYNEMSAAVVQ

-284 IKQIKQLK
+284 IKQIKKLK
-292 DELKTIDAQM
+292 DELKAIDAQM

-318 LNVSVQQ
+318 LNASVQQ
-325 MARELPSLAVGWN
+325 VARELPSLAVGWN
-338 TFFLAISNNLPI
+338 AFFLAISNNLPI

-366 ESGQQGV
+366 ESGQKGV

-394 TLLSVYGKDIMDW
+394 TLLSVYGKDIMNW
-407 VASLFKAKDAT
+407 IEKLFKAKEVTGDLIDYEN
-418 KELLSAEQEMA
+418 KLLIARQK
-429 LGIKKGMK
+429 GIQ
-437 DVANSTVKLDVLYK
+437 DISRETTKLDLLYK
-451 ATQDHTRSLKDRN
+451 TTQDTNKSMKERLAAAN
-464 AAVDELQKM
+464 ALQKM
-473 YPAYFANLSN
+473 SPDYLGNMKKES
-483 DEILAGKAKE
+483 ILAGEAKE
-493 AYVQLREELVANAI
+493 AYMQLRKELVASAI
-507 ARAQLDRMTDIADKR
+507 ARAQLDEMTKIAAQRYKAWVKER
-522 EESLLKRRV
+522 NAYVS
-531 QYNTYLQAEQ
+531 YLRSENELSKNNSDLQ
-541 KIIEASAALE
+541 KTITLN
-551 DARQKKAKEGDEVWG
+551 
-566 YLVAKRE
+566 
-573 EELKKAEDQ
+573 
-582 AKKEKAAWED
+582 AKKQWENAKD
-592 LIKETKDYDKVLEG
+592 SLSDYDKALKG
-606 MSKNIN
+606 MSESID
-612 VGALTNDSNGSN
+612 VDALVNDSNDAN

-632 NYMKNIERELTKTR
+632 NYMKNIESELTKTR
-646 IALIEDRRKAEVA
+646 IALIEDRRKAEIA

-687 EEKNKNIRE
+687 EEKNKNIRD

-737 LLLRMNELLREEEI
+737 LLLRMNEILREEEI

-823 RDGLYKITKESGE
+823 RDGIYRITKESGE

-852 STDLP
+852 SSDLP

-872 AQIEAFNN
+872 AQIEDFGN

-887 NPGKRWAKNF
+887 NPGKRWADDF
-897 NSALGDMS
+897 NNSLGNLS
-905 SSANKYLGDSAK
+905 SSANKYLGDSAN

-924 IIGEM
+924 IIGEI
-929 TAKMKDAEDSV
+929 TAKMDDAGDSV
-940 FDFWGALGKGEDGL
+940 LNFWGKLDDKGKL
-954 KKKLTFVLSSFAKIQ
+954 SFVLSSFAKIQ

-1007 LENSGAITK
+1007 LENSGVITK
-1016 EEAEARKRAAEQA
+1016 EEAEARKRAAEQT

-1035 ELEKKKEVLQQKQAK
+1035 ELEKKKEALQQKQAK

-1057 SQSVIATAL
+1057 SQSIIATAL
-1066 AVSKALPNLVLAALV
+1066 AVSRALPNMVLAALV
-1081 GTLGAAQLA
+1081 GALGAAQLA

-1120 EAVVTDKGTYITPNV
+1120 EAVVTDRGAYITPNV

-1154 RRSDFLPP
+1154 RRSDFLSP

-1219 YQKKAAKETELRNIS
+1219 YQKKAAKEAELRNIS
-1234 SRI
+1234 NRI

>member
-15 AFDELTN
+15 AFDELAN
-22 LINKFNE
+22 LIAKFNE
-29 TKEVYSDLTKEL
+29 TKEVYKNLTKDL
-41 AGGLKVKP
+41 AGGLRVKP

-76 ADIQGKYKAVL
+76 SDIQGRYKGIL

-119 ALKTASEAI
+119 ALKIA
-128 KNTSEAQ
+128 SEAQ
-135 KENAQTTQRQSQ
+135 KDNAQTTQRQAQ

-174 NKAKELNERLSINKT
+174 NKAKELNESLSANKIR
-189 KLDEIRRELSN
+189 LDEIRRELSK

-205 SKGTISQQE
+205 SKGIISQQE
-214 YLRIVS
+214 YLNKVS

-272 EAQRQGDQGVGL
+272 EDQRQGDQGVGL

-292 DELKTIDAQM
+292 DELKAIDAQM

-318 LNVSVQQ
+318 LNASVQQ
-325 MARELPSLAVGWN
+325 VARELPSLAVGWN

-366 ESGQQGV
+366 ESGQKGV

-394 TLLSVYGKDIMDW
+394 TLLSVYGKDIMNW
-407 VASLFKAKDAT
+407 IESLFKAKEVTGDLIDYEN
-418 KELLSAEQEMA
+418 KLLIARQK
-429 LGIKKGMK
+429 GIQ
-437 DVANSTVKLDVLYK
+437 DISRETTKLDLLYK
-451 ATQDHTRSLKDRN
+451 TTQDTNKSMKERLAAAN
-464 AAVDELQKM
+464 ALQKM
-473 YPAYFANLSN
+473 SPDYLGNMKKES
-483 DEILAGKAKE
+483 ILAGEAKE
-493 AYVQLREELVANAI
+493 AYMQLRKELVASAI
-507 ARAQLDRMTDIADKR
+507 ARAQLDEMTKIAAQRYKAWVKER
-522 EESLLKRRV
+522 NAYVS
-531 QYNTYLQAEQ
+531 YLRSENELSKNNSDLQ
-541 KIIEASAALE
+541 KTITLN
-551 DARQKKAKEGDEVWG
+551 
-566 YLVAKRE
+566 
-573 EELKKAEDQ
+573 
-582 AKKEKAAWED
+582 AKKQWENAKD
-592 LIKETKDYDKVLEG
+592 SLSDYDKALKG
-606 MSKNIN
+606 MSESID
-612 VGALTNDSNGSN
+612 VDALVNDSNDAN
-624 KKEAEEYA
+624 KKEAEKYA
-632 NYMKNIERELTKTR
+632 NYMKNIESELTKTR
-646 IALIEDRRKAEVA
+646 IALIEDRRKAEIA

-687 EEKNKNIRE
+687 EEKNKNIRD

-737 LLLRMNELLREEEI
+737 LLLRMNEILREEEI

-823 RDGLYKITKESGE
+823 RDGIYRITKESGE

-852 STDLP
+852 SSDLP

-872 AQIEAFNN
+872 AQIEDFGN

-887 NPGKRWAKNF
+887 NPGKRWADDF
-897 NSALGDMS
+897 NNSLGNLS
-905 SSANKYLGDSAK
+905 SSANKYLGDSAN

-924 IIGEM
+924 IIGEI
-929 TAKMKDAEDSV
+929 TAKMDDAGDSV
-940 FDFWGALGKGEDGL
+940 LNFWGKLDDKGKL
-954 KKKLTFVLSSFAKIQ
+954 SFVLSSFAKIQ

-1007 LENSGAITK
+1007 LENSGVITK
-1016 EEAEARKRAAEQA
+1016 EEAEARKRAAEQT

-1035 ELEKKKEVLQQKQAK
+1035 ELEKKKEALQQKQAK

-1057 SQSVIATAL
+1057 SQSIIATAL
-1066 AVSKALPNLVLAALV
+1066 AVSRALPNMVLAALV
-1081 GTLGAAQLA
+1081 GALGAAQLA

-1120 EAVVTDKGTYITPNV
+1120 EAVVTDRGAYITPNV

-1219 YQKKAAKETELRNIS
+1219 YQKKAAKEAELRNIS
-1234 SRI
+1234 NRI

>member
-29 TKEVYSDLTKEL
+29 TKKVYKELTEAL
-41 AGGLKVKP
+41 AGGLDVKP
-49 GDLKELADK
+49 KDLEELANK

-76 ADIQGKYKAVL
+76 ADIQGKYKGIL

-119 ALKTASEAI
+119 ALKIA
-128 KNTSEAQ
+128 SEAQ
-135 KENAQTTQRQSQ
+135 KDNAQTTQRQAQ

-174 NKAKELNERLSINKT
+174 NKAKELNERLSANKIR
-189 KLDEIRRELSN
+189 LDEIRRELSE

-205 SKGTISQQE
+205 SKGIISQQE
-214 YLRIVS
+214 YLNKVS

-263 LENRFRNLS
+263 LENRFRNLP

-292 DELKTIDAQM
+292 DELKAIDAQM

-318 LNVSVQQ
+318 LNASVQQ
-325 MARELPSLAVGWN
+325 VARELPSLAVGWN
-338 TFFLAISNNLPI
+338 AFFLAISNNLPI

-366 ESGQQGV
+366 ESGQKGV

-394 TLLSVYGKDIMDW
+394 TLLSVYGKDIMNW
-407 VASLFKAKDAT
+407 IENLFKAKEVTGDLIDYEN
-418 KELLSAEQEMA
+418 KLLIARQK
-429 LGIKKGMK
+429 GIQ
-437 DVANSTVKLDVLYK
+437 DISRETTKLDLLYK
-451 ATQDHTRSLKDRN
+451 TTQDTNKLRKERLAAAN
-464 AAVDELQKM
+464 ALQKM
-473 YPAYFANLSN
+473 YPDYLGNMKKES
-483 DEILAGKAKE
+483 ILAGEAKE
-493 AYVQLREELVANAI
+493 AYMQLRKELVASAI
-507 ARAQLDRMTDIADKR
+507 ARAQLDEMTKIAAQRYKAWVKER
-522 EESLLKRRV
+522 NAYVS
-531 QYNTYLQAEQ
+531 YLRSENELSKNNSDLQ
-541 KIIEASAALE
+541 KTITLN
-551 DARQKKAKEGDEVWG
+551 
-566 YLVAKRE
+566 
-573 EELKKAEDQ
+573 
-582 AKKEKAAWED
+582 AKKQWENAKD
-592 LIKETKDYDKVLEG
+592 SLSDYDKALKG
-606 MSKNIN
+606 MSESID
-612 VGALTNDSNGSN
+612 VDALVNDSNDAN

-632 NYMKNIERELTKTR
+632 NYMKNIESELTKTR
-646 IALIEDRRKAEVA
+646 IALIEDRRKAEIA

-687 EEKNKNIRE
+687 EEKNKNIRD

-737 LLLRMNELLREEEI
+737 LLLRMNEILREEEI

-852 STDLP
+852 SSDLP

-872 AQIEAFNN
+872 AQIGAFGD

-887 NPGKRWAKNF
+887 NPGKRWADDF
-897 NSALGDMS
+897 NNALGNLS
-905 SSANKYLGDSAK
+905 SSANKYLGDSAN

-924 IIGEM
+924 IIGEI
-929 TAKMKDAEDSV
+929 TSKMDDAGDSV
-940 FDFWGALGKGEDGL
+940 LNFWGKLDDKGKL
-954 KKKLTFVLSSFAKIQ
+954 SFVLSSFAKIQ

-1007 LENSGAITK
+1007 LENSGVITK
-1016 EEAEARKRAAEQA
+1016 EEAEARKRAAEQT

-1035 ELEKKKEVLQQKQAK
+1035 ELEKKKEALQQKQAK

-1057 SQSVIATAL
+1057 SQSIIATAL
-1066 AVSKALPNLVLAALV
+1066 AVSRALPNMVLAALV
-1081 GTLGAAQLA
+1081 GALGAAQLA

-1120 EAVVTDKGTYITPNV
+1120 EAVVTDRGAYITPNV

-1219 YQKKAAKETELRNIS
+1219 YQKKAAKEAELRNIS
-1234 SRI
+1234 NRI

>member
-15 AFDELTN
+15 AFDELTS
-22 LINKFNE
+22 LIAKFNE
-29 TKEVYSDLTKEL
+29 TKEAYVNLTKDL
-41 AGGLKVKP
+41 AGGLRVKP

-76 ADIQGKYKAVL
+76 SDIQGRYKGIL

-119 ALKTASEAI
+119 ALKIA
-128 KNTSEAQ
+128 SEAQ
-135 KENAQTTQRQSQ
+135 KDNAQTTQRQAQ

-174 NKAKELNERLSINKT
+174 NKAKELNERLSANKIR
-189 KLDEIRRELSN
+189 LDEIRRELSE

-205 SKGTISQQE
+205 SKGIISQQE
-214 YLRIVS
+214 YLNKVS

-292 DELKTIDAQM
+292 DELKAIDAQM

-318 LNVSVQQ
+318 LNASVQQ
-325 MARELPSLAVGWN
+325 VARELPSLAVGWN

-366 ESGQQGV
+366 ESGQKGV

-394 TLLSVYGKDIMDW
+394 TLLSVYGKDIMNW
-407 VASLFKAKDAT
+407 IENLFKAKEVTGDLIDYEN
-418 KELLSAEQEMA
+418 KLLIARQK
-429 LGIKKGMK
+429 GIQ
-437 DVANSTVKLDVLYK
+437 DISRETTKLDLLYK
-451 ATQDHTRSLKDRN
+451 TTQDTNKSMKERLAAAN
-464 AAVDELQKM
+464 ALQKM
-473 YPAYFANLSN
+473 SPDYLGNMKKES
-483 DEILAGKAKE
+483 ILAGEAKE
-493 AYVQLREELVANAI
+493 AYMQLRKELVASAI
-507 ARAQLDRMTDIADKR
+507 ARAQLDEMTKIAAQRYKAWVKER
-522 EESLLKRRV
+522 NAYVS
-531 QYNTYLQAEQ
+531 YLRSENELSKNNSDLQ
-541 KIIEASAALE
+541 KTITLN
-551 DARQKKAKEGDEVWG
+551 
-566 YLVAKRE
+566 
-573 EELKKAEDQ
+573 
-582 AKKEKAAWED
+582 AKKQWENAKD
-592 LIKETKDYDKVLEG
+592 SLSDYDKALKG
-606 MSKNIN
+606 MSESID
-612 VGALTNDSNGSN
+612 VDALVNDSNDAN

-632 NYMKNIERELTKTR
+632 NYMKNIESELTKTR
-646 IALIEDRRKAEVA
+646 IALIEDRRKAEIA

-687 EEKNKNIRE
+687 EEKNKNIRD

-737 LLLRMNELLREEEI
+737 LLLRMNEILREEEI

-823 RDGLYKITKESGE
+823 RDGIYKITKESGE

-852 STDLP
+852 SSDLP

-872 AQIEAFNN
+872 AQIGAFGD

-887 NPGKRWAKNF
+887 NPGKRWADDF
-897 NSALGDMS
+897 NNALGNLS
-905 SSANKYLGDSAK
+905 SSANKYLGDSAN

-924 IIGEM
+924 IIGEI
-929 TAKMKDAEDSV
+929 TSKMDDAGDSV
-940 FDFWGALGKGEDGL
+940 LNFWGKLDDKGKL
-954 KKKLTFVLSSFAKIQ
+954 SFVLSSFAKIQ

-1007 LENSGAITK
+1007 LENSGVITK
-1016 EEAEARKRAAEQA
+1016 EEAEARKRAAEQT

-1035 ELEKKKEVLQQKQAK
+1035 ELEKKKETLQQKQAK

-1057 SQSVIATAL
+1057 SQSIIATAL
-1066 AVSKALPNLVLAALV
+1066 AVSRALPNMVLAALV
-1081 GTLGAAQLA
+1081 GALGAAQLA

-1120 EAVVTDKGTYITPNV
+1120 EAVVTDRGAYITPNV

-1219 YQKKAAKETELRNIS
+1219 YQKKAAKEAELRNIS
-1234 SRI
+1234 NRI